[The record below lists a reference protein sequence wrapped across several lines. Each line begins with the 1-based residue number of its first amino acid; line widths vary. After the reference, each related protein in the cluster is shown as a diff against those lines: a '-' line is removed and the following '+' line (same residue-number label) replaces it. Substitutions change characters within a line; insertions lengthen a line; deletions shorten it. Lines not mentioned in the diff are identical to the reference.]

1 MVLLFK
7 MNLIKQKLFNF
18 NFLKLSL
25 RELKGSFNE
34 FKIVMISIFLGVFI
48 ITAVGS
54 LSKNLKYEI
63 NNKSSELLGGDFELS
78 TTYQKF
84 PSRIKDWLEKNGKTS
99 LVVELRTMLTS
110 NQSNGIKRRLVEL
123 KSVDQNWPLK
133 GFPSIVPNQSISKS
147 LKINNNNNGALI
159 DESLKKQLGIQL
171 GDILQ
176 LGKTK
181 IKINGIIKKE
191 PDRMFSFATF
201 GSRLLISNEALK
213 ASGLVIPGSLVK
225 YKIKFI
231 PNNKNIDL
239 SFLKKFVE
247 DTNISI
253 KSIKNS
259 TNNFNNFIEK
269 TSLFISLVGLITL
282 LISGVGIS
290 NGVKGYLIK
299 KIKNIAIFKALGAQ
313 NITVFKIYFFQIFFI
328 FLISIIPALIAGISV
343 PFLLKNLINKS
354 FLSLFEPSIFW
365 EPIIISFLFGLI
377 VCVLFTIIPISKTYD
392 IKPIQLLRL
401 SAHHSLNNHSKK
413 VSALILILIFALCF
427 LIFNLTNDL
436 KLSFYIFGVIFFSF
450 LILKGMTNL
459 FFISF
464 RKLRFKSGSL
474 LELARKSLT
483 RPDTFAKSI
492 VISFSI
498 GLALLITL
506 NIIEESLDYK
516 ITNTIDK
523 QAPNYFLIDIQPDQI
538 NEIKK
543 MTSDMIGIDSLNA
556 QPMLRGR
563 ITAINNFKVES
574 LKINKNINWVLK
586 KDRAFSWTN
595 KAPKNVKI
603 ISGKWWPHDYKGPLL
618 VSLGD
623 KVAKGLNV
631 KIGDKIKFNILGRN
645 FEAEIYNTREIIWEN
660 MDINFIF
667 ILSKNKI
674 QKAPH
679 SWIATTTTKN
689 KEMNNSLIEKI
700 VSTFSNISSVSVEET
715 YVAIKSILNL
725 LITIVNSIAFVTLL
739 SGVIVLA
746 GILNVS
752 KKDKLYEVAILKI
765 LGASPKKIIIL
776 WLQEYL
782 IIGLMASC
790 ISILVG
796 ISVSLIIVS
805 YIFQIEYYINYNNLI
820 ILSLIVPFLITIL
833 SFIKMLKLI
842 YSKPLKILRYYNN

>member
-1 MVLLFK
+1 MILV
-7 MNLIKQKLFNF
+7 KQKIFDF

-78 TTYQKF
+78 TTYQEF
-84 PSRIKDWLEKNGKTS
+84 PIKIKEWLEKNGKTS
-99 LVVELRTMLTS
+99 LIVELRTMLTS
-110 NQSNGIKRRLVEL
+110 NQSVGLKRRIVEL
-123 KSVDQNWPLK
+123 KAVDQNWPLK
-133 GFPSIVPNQSISKS
+133 GVPIIVPNKSINKS
-147 LKINNNNNGALI
+147 LKMNDNNNGALI
-159 DESLKKQLGIQL
+159 DASLKNQLEIKV
-171 GDILQ
+171 GDVLQ

-181 IKINGIIKKE
+181 IQINGIIKKE

-201 GSRLLISNEALK
+201 GSRLLISNATLK

-239 SFLKKFVE
+239 SFLNKFVQG
-247 DTNISI
+247 TNISI
-253 KSIKNS
+253 KNIKNS
-259 TNNFNNFIEK
+259 TNNFNSFIDK

-313 NITVFKIYFFQIFFI
+313 NSIVFKIYFFQIIFI
-328 FLISIIPALIAGISV
+328 FLISIIPALIAGISI
-343 PFLLKNLINKS
+343 PFLLKTLISDS
-354 FLSLFEPSIFW
+354 FLSTFEPFIFW

-377 VCVLFTIIPISKTYD
+377 VCILFTIIPISKTYE

-401 SAHHSLNNHSKK
+401 SAHHSLNNYSKK
-413 VSALILILIFALCF
+413 ISALLLILIFALCF
-427 LIFNLTNDL
+427 LIFKLTNDI
-436 KLSFYIFGVIFFSF
+436 KLSFYIFGVVLISF

-459 FFISF
+459 FFLFF
-464 RKLRFKSGSL
+464 RKLKFKIGSL
-474 LELARKSLT
+474 LEIARKSLI

-506 NIIEESLDYK
+506 NIIEESLEHK
-516 ITNTIDK
+516 IANTINK
-523 QAPNYFLIDIQPDQI
+523 QAPNYFLIDIQPNQI
-538 NEIKK
+538 NQVKALTAEF
-543 MTSDMIGIDSLNA
+543 IGEDSLNA

-563 ITAINNFKVES
+563 VTAINNLKVEN
-574 LKINKNINWVLK
+574 LKINKDVNWVLK
-586 KDRAFSWTN
+586 RDRAFSWSN
-595 KAPKNVKI
+595 KTPKNVKI
-603 ISGKWWPHDYKGPLL
+603 ISGEWWPNDYTGPLL
-618 VSLGD
+618 LSIGD

-631 KIGDKIKFNILGRN
+631 KIGDKIQFNILGRN
-645 FEAEIYNTREIIWEN
+645 FEAEIFNTREIIWQN

-674 QKAPH
+674 QNAPH
-679 SWIATTTTKN
+679 SWIATTTNTN
-689 KEMNNSLIEKI
+689 KEMNNALIEKI
-700 VSTFSNISSVSVEET
+700 VSNFSNISSVSVEET

-725 LITIVNSIAFVTLL
+725 LITIVNSIAFITLL

-752 KKDKLYEVAILKI
+752 KKDKLYEVAIFKI
-765 LGASPKKIIIL
+765 LGARPKKIIFL
-776 WLQEYL
+776 WLQEFL
-782 IIGLMASC
+782 IIGLMASL
-790 ISILVG
+790 ISILIG
-796 ISVSLIIVS
+796 MSVSFILVT
-805 YIFQIEYYINYNNLI
+805 YIFQIDYYFNYITLI
-820 ILSLIVPFLITIL
+820 TLSLIVPVLITIV

-842 YSKPLKILRYYNN
+842 YSKPLDVLRAYY

>member
-1 MVLLFK
+1 MI
-7 MNLIKQKLFNF
+7 LIKQKIFDF

-54 LSKNLKYEI
+54 LSKNLIYEI

-78 TTYQKF
+78 TTYQEF
-84 PSRIKDWLEKNGKTS
+84 PIKIKKWLEKNGKTS
-99 LVVELRTMLTS
+99 QIVELRTMLTS
-110 NQSNGIKRRLVEL
+110 NQSVGVKRRIVEL
-123 KSVDQNWPLK
+123 KAVDQNWPLI
-133 GFPSIVPNQSISKS
+133 GIPIIVPNKSINKS
-147 LKINNNNNGALI
+147 LKMNNNNNGALI
-159 DESLKKQLGIQL
+159 DASLKKQLEIQV
-171 GDILQ
+171 GDVLQ

-181 IKINGIIKKE
+181 IQISGIIKKE

-201 GSRLLISNEALK
+201 GSRLLISNATLK

-231 PNNKNIDL
+231 PYNKNIDL
-239 SFLKKFVE
+239 SFLKKFVSG
-247 DTNISI
+247 TNISI
-253 KSIKNS
+253 KNIKNS
-259 TNNFNNFIEK
+259 TTNFNSFIEK

-299 KIKNIAIFKALGAQ
+299 KIKNIAIFKTLGAQ
-313 NITVFKIYFFQIFFI
+313 NSTVFKIYFFQIIFI
-328 FLISIIPALIAGISV
+328 FLISIIPALIAGISI
-343 PFLLKNLINKS
+343 PFLLKTIISDS
-354 FLSLFEPSIFW
+354 FLSSFEPFIFL

-377 VCVLFTIIPISKTYD
+377 VCILFTIIPIAKTYE

-401 SAHHSLNNHSKK
+401 SAHHSLNNYSKK
-413 VSALILILIFALCF
+413 ISALILILIFALCF
-427 LIFNLTNDL
+427 LIFKLTIDL
-436 KLSFYIFGVIFFSF
+436 KLSVYIFGVVLISF

-459 FFISF
+459 LFLSF
-464 RKLRFKSGSL
+464 RKLKFRIGSL
-474 LELARKSLT
+474 LEIARKSLI

-516 ITNTIDK
+516 ISNTINK
-523 QAPNYFLIDIQPDQI
+523 QAPNYFLIDIQPNQI
-538 NEIKK
+538 NQVKA
-543 MTSDMIGIDSLNA
+543 MTSKFIGEDSLNA

-563 ITAINNFKVES
+563 VTSINNIKVEN
-574 LKINKNINWVLK
+574 LKINKDVNWVLK
-586 KDRAFSWTN
+586 RDRAFSWSN
-595 KAPKNVKI
+595 KTPKNVKI
-603 ISGKWWPHDYKGPLL
+603 ISGKWWPQDYTGPLL
-618 VSLGD
+618 LSIGD

-631 KIGDKIKFNILGRN
+631 KIGDKIEFNILGRN
-645 FEAEIYNTREIIWEN
+645 FEAEIFNTREIIWQN

-674 QKAPH
+674 QNAPH
-679 SWIATTTTKN
+679 SWIATTTTAN
-689 KEMNNSLIEKI
+689 KEMNNTLIEKI
-700 VSTFSNISSVSVEET
+700 VSNFSNISSVSVEET

-725 LITIVNSIAFVTLL
+725 LITIVNSIALVTLL

-752 KKDKLYEVAILKI
+752 KKDKLYEVAIFKI
-765 LGASPKKIIIL
+765 LGASPKKIIFL
-776 WLQEYL
+776 WLQEFL
-782 IIGLMASC
+782 IIGLMASL
-790 ISILVG
+790 ISILIG
-796 ISVSLIIVS
+796 MSVSFILVT
-805 YIFQIEYYINYNNLI
+805 YIFQIDYYFNYITLMT
-820 ILSLIVPFLITIL
+820 LSLIVPFLITIV
-833 SFIKMLKLI
+833 SFLKMLKLI
-842 YSKPLKILRYYNN
+842 YSKPLDVLRAYY

>member
-1 MVLLFK
+1 MILV
-7 MNLIKQKLFNF
+7 KQKIFDF

-54 LSKNLKYEI
+54 LSKNLKHEI

-78 TTYQKF
+78 TTYQEF
-84 PSRIKDWLEKNGKTS
+84 PIKIKEWLEKNGKTS
-99 LVVELRTMLTS
+99 LIVELRTMLTS
-110 NQSNGIKRRLVEL
+110 NQSVGLKRRIVEL
-123 KSVDQNWPLK
+123 KAVDQNWPLK
-133 GFPSIVPNQSISKS
+133 GVPIIVPNKSINKS
-147 LKINNNNNGALI
+147 LKMNDNNNGALI
-159 DESLKKQLGIQL
+159 DASLKNQLEIKV
-171 GDILQ
+171 GDVLQ

-181 IKINGIIKKE
+181 IQINGIIKKE

-201 GSRLLISNEALK
+201 GSRLLISNATLK

-239 SFLKKFVE
+239 SFLNKFVQG
-247 DTNISI
+247 TNISI
-253 KSIKNS
+253 KNIKNS
-259 TNNFNNFIEK
+259 TNNFNSFIEK

-313 NITVFKIYFFQIFFI
+313 NSIVFKIYFFQIIFI
-328 FLISIIPALIAGISV
+328 FLISIIPALIAGISI
-343 PFLLKNLINKS
+343 PFLLKTLISDS
-354 FLSLFEPSIFW
+354 FLSTFEPFIFW

-377 VCVLFTIIPISKTYD
+377 VCILFTIIPISKTYE

-401 SAHHSLNNHSKK
+401 SAHHSLNNYSKK
-413 VSALILILIFALCF
+413 ISALLLILIFALCF
-427 LIFNLTNDL
+427 LIFKLTNDI
-436 KLSFYIFGVIFFSF
+436 KLSVYIFGVVLISF

-459 FFISF
+459 FFLSF
-464 RKLRFKSGSL
+464 RKLKFKIGSL
-474 LELARKSLT
+474 LEIARKSLI

-506 NIIEESLDYK
+506 NIIEESLEHK
-516 ITNTIDK
+516 IANTINK
-523 QAPNYFLIDIQPDQI
+523 QAPNYFLIDIQPNQI
-538 NEIKK
+538 NQVKALTAEF
-543 MTSDMIGIDSLNA
+543 IGEDSLNA

-563 ITAINNFKVES
+563 VTAINNIKVEN
-574 LKINKNINWVLK
+574 LKINKDVNWVLK
-586 KDRAFSWTN
+586 RDRAFSWSN
-595 KAPKNVKI
+595 KTPKNVKI
-603 ISGKWWPHDYKGPLL
+603 ISGEWWPNDYTGPLL
-618 VSLGD
+618 LSIGD

-631 KIGDKIKFNILGRN
+631 KIGDKIQFNILGRN
-645 FEAEIYNTREIIWEN
+645 FEAEIFNTREIIWQN

-674 QKAPH
+674 QNAPH
-679 SWIATTTTKN
+679 SWIATTTNTN
-689 KEMNNSLIEKI
+689 KEMNNALIEKI
-700 VSTFSNISSVSVEET
+700 VSNFSNISSVSVEET

-725 LITIVNSIAFVTLL
+725 LITIVNSIAFITLL

-752 KKDKLYEVAILKI
+752 KKDKLYEVAIFKI
-765 LGASPKKIIIL
+765 LGARPKKIIFL
-776 WLQEYL
+776 WLQEFL
-782 IIGLMASC
+782 IIGLMASL
-790 ISILVG
+790 ISILIG
-796 ISVSLIIVS
+796 MSVSFILVT
-805 YIFQIEYYINYNNLI
+805 YIFQIDYYFNYITLI
-820 ILSLIVPFLITIL
+820 TLSLIVPFLITIV

-842 YSKPLKILRYYNN
+842 YSKPLDVLRAYY

>member
-1 MVLLFK
+1 MILV
-7 MNLIKQKLFNF
+7 KQKIFDF

-54 LSKNLKYEI
+54 LSKNLKHEI

-78 TTYQKF
+78 TTYQEF
-84 PSRIKDWLEKNGKTS
+84 PIKIKEWLEKNGKTS
-99 LVVELRTMLTS
+99 LIIELRTMLTS
-110 NQSNGIKRRLVEL
+110 NQSVGLKRRIVEL
-123 KSVDQNWPLK
+123 KAVDQNWPLK
-133 GFPSIVPNQSISKS
+133 GVPIIVPNKSINKS
-147 LKINNNNNGALI
+147 LKMNDNNNGALI
-159 DESLKKQLGIQL
+159 DASLKNQLEIKV
-171 GDILQ
+171 GDVLQ

-181 IKINGIIKKE
+181 IQINGIIKKE

-201 GSRLLISNEALK
+201 GSRLLISNATLK

-239 SFLKKFVE
+239 SFLNKFVQG
-247 DTNISI
+247 TNISI
-253 KSIKNS
+253 KNIKNS
-259 TNNFNNFIEK
+259 TNNFNSFIEK

-313 NITVFKIYFFQIFFI
+313 NSIVFKIYFFQIIFI
-328 FLISIIPALIAGISV
+328 FLISIIPALIAGISI
-343 PFLLKNLINKS
+343 PFLLKTLISDS
-354 FLSLFEPSIFW
+354 FLSTFEPFIFL

-377 VCVLFTIIPISKTYD
+377 VCILFTIIPISKTYE

-401 SAHHSLNNHSKK
+401 SAHHSLNNYSKK
-413 VSALILILIFALCF
+413 ISALLLILIFALCF
-427 LIFNLTNDL
+427 LIFKLTNDL
-436 KLSFYIFGVIFFSF
+436 KLSVYIFGVVLISF

-459 FFISF
+459 FFLSF
-464 RKLRFKSGSL
+464 RKLKFKIGSL
-474 LELARKSLT
+474 LEIARKSLI

-506 NIIEESLDYK
+506 NIIEESLEHK
-516 ITNTIDK
+516 IANTINK
-523 QAPNYFLIDIQPDQI
+523 QAPNYFLIDIQPNQI
-538 NEIKK
+538 NQVKALTAEF
-543 MTSDMIGIDSLNA
+543 IGEDSLNA

-563 ITAINNFKVES
+563 VTAINNLKVEN
-574 LKINKNINWVLK
+574 LKINKDVNWVLK
-586 KDRAFSWTN
+586 RDRAFSWSN
-595 KAPKNVKI
+595 KTPKNVKI
-603 ISGKWWPHDYKGPLL
+603 ISGEWWPNDYTGPLL
-618 VSLGD
+618 LSIGD

-631 KIGDKIKFNILGRN
+631 KIGDKIQFNILGRN
-645 FEAEIYNTREIIWEN
+645 FEAEIFNTREIIWQN

-674 QKAPH
+674 QNAPH
-679 SWIATTTTKN
+679 SWIATTTNTN
-689 KEMNNSLIEKI
+689 KEMNNALIEKI
-700 VSTFSNISSVSVEET
+700 VSNFSNISSVSVEET

-725 LITIVNSIAFVTLL
+725 LITIVNSIAFITLL

-752 KKDKLYEVAILKI
+752 KKDKLYEVAIFKI
-765 LGASPKKIIIL
+765 LGARPKKIIFL
-776 WLQEYL
+776 WLQEFL
-782 IIGLMASC
+782 IIGLMASL
-790 ISILVG
+790 ISILIG
-796 ISVSLIIVS
+796 MSVSFILVT
-805 YIFQIEYYINYNNLI
+805 YIFQIDYYFNYITLI
-820 ILSLIVPFLITIL
+820 TLSLIVPFLITIV

-842 YSKPLKILRYYNN
+842 YSKPLDVLRAYY

>member
-1 MVLLFK
+1 MILV
-7 MNLIKQKLFNF
+7 KQKIFDF

-78 TTYQKF
+78 TTYQEF
-84 PSRIKDWLEKNGKTS
+84 PIKIKEWLEKNGKTS
-99 LVVELRTMLTS
+99 LIIELRTMLTS
-110 NQSNGIKRRLVEL
+110 NQSVGLKRRIVEL
-123 KSVDQNWPLK
+123 KAVDQNWPLK
-133 GFPSIVPNQSISKS
+133 GVPIIVPNKSINKS
-147 LKINNNNNGALI
+147 LKMNDNNNGALI
-159 DESLKKQLGIQL
+159 DASLKNQLEIKV
-171 GDILQ
+171 GDVLQ

-181 IKINGIIKKE
+181 IQINGIIKKE

-201 GSRLLISNEALK
+201 GSRLLISNATLK

-239 SFLKKFVE
+239 SFLNKFVQG
-247 DTNISI
+247 TNISI
-253 KSIKNS
+253 KNIKNS
-259 TNNFNNFIEK
+259 TNNFNSFIEK

-313 NITVFKIYFFQIFFI
+313 NSIVFKIYFFQIIFI
-328 FLISIIPALIAGISV
+328 FLISIIPALIAGISI
-343 PFLLKNLINKS
+343 PFLLKTLISDS
-354 FLSLFEPSIFW
+354 FLSTFEPFIFL

-377 VCVLFTIIPISKTYD
+377 VCILFTIIPISKTYE

-401 SAHHSLNNHSKK
+401 SAHHSLNNYSKK
-413 VSALILILIFALCF
+413 ISALLLILIFALCF
-427 LIFNLTNDL
+427 LIFKLTNDI
-436 KLSFYIFGVIFFSF
+436 KLSVYIFGVVLISF

-459 FFISF
+459 FFLSF
-464 RKLRFKSGSL
+464 RKLKFKIGSL
-474 LELARKSLT
+474 LEIARKSLI

-506 NIIEESLDYK
+506 NIIEESLEHK
-516 ITNTIDK
+516 IANTINK
-523 QAPNYFLIDIQPDQI
+523 QAPNYFLIDIQPNQI
-538 NEIKK
+538 NQVKALTAEF
-543 MTSDMIGIDSLNA
+543 IGEDSLNA

-563 ITAINNFKVES
+563 VTAINNIKVEN
-574 LKINKNINWVLK
+574 LKINKDVNWVLK
-586 KDRAFSWTN
+586 RDRAFSWSN
-595 KAPKNVKI
+595 KTPKNVKI
-603 ISGKWWPHDYKGPLL
+603 ISGEWWPNDYTGPLL
-618 VSLGD
+618 LSIGD

-631 KIGDKIKFNILGRN
+631 KIGDKIQFNILGRN
-645 FEAEIYNTREIIWEN
+645 FEAEIFNTREIIWQN

-674 QKAPH
+674 QNAPH
-679 SWIATTTTKN
+679 SWIATTTNTN
-689 KEMNNSLIEKI
+689 KEMNNALIEKI
-700 VSTFSNISSVSVEET
+700 VSNFSNISSVSVEET

-725 LITIVNSIAFVTLL
+725 LITIVNSIAFITLL

-752 KKDKLYEVAILKI
+752 KKDKLYEVAIFKI
-765 LGASPKKIIIL
+765 LGARPKKIIFL
-776 WLQEYL
+776 WLQEFL
-782 IIGLMASC
+782 IIGLMASL
-790 ISILVG
+790 ISILIG
-796 ISVSLIIVS
+796 MSVSFILVT
-805 YIFQIEYYINYNNLI
+805 YIFQIDYYFNYITLI
-820 ILSLIVPFLITIL
+820 TLSLIVPFLITIV

-842 YSKPLKILRYYNN
+842 YSKPLDVLRAYY

>member
-1 MVLLFK
+1 MILV
-7 MNLIKQKLFNF
+7 KQKIFDF

-54 LSKNLKYEI
+54 LSKNLKHEI

-78 TTYQKF
+78 TTYQEF
-84 PSRIKDWLEKNGKTS
+84 PIKIKEWLEKNGKTS
-99 LVVELRTMLTS
+99 LIIELRTMLTS
-110 NQSNGIKRRLVEL
+110 NQSVGLKRRIVEL
-123 KSVDQNWPLK
+123 KAVDQNWPLK
-133 GFPSIVPNQSISKS
+133 GVPIIVPNKSINKS
-147 LKINNNNNGALI
+147 LKMNDNNNGALI
-159 DESLKKQLGIQL
+159 DASLQKQLEIKV
-171 GDILQ
+171 GDVLQ

-181 IKINGIIKKE
+181 IQINGIIKKE

-201 GSRLLISNEALK
+201 GSRLLISNATLK

-239 SFLKKFVE
+239 SFLNKFVQG
-247 DTNISI
+247 TNISI
-253 KSIKNS
+253 KNIKNS
-259 TNNFNNFIEK
+259 TNNFNSFIDK

-313 NITVFKIYFFQIFFI
+313 NSIVFKIYFFQIIFI
-328 FLISIIPALIAGISV
+328 FLISIIPALIAGISI
-343 PFLLKNLINKS
+343 PFLLKTLISDS
-354 FLSLFEPSIFW
+354 FLSTFEPFIFW

-377 VCVLFTIIPISKTYD
+377 VCILFTIIPISKTYE

-401 SAHHSLNNHSKK
+401 SAHHSLNNYSKK
-413 VSALILILIFALCF
+413 ISALLLILIFALCF
-427 LIFNLTNDL
+427 LIFKLTNDL
-436 KLSFYIFGVIFFSF
+436 KLSVYIFGVVLISF

-459 FFISF
+459 FFLSF
-464 RKLRFKSGSL
+464 RKLKFKIGSL
-474 LELARKSLT
+474 LEIARKSLI

-506 NIIEESLDYK
+506 NIIEESLENK
-516 ITNTIDK
+516 IANTINK
-523 QAPNYFLIDIQPDQI
+523 QAPNYFLIDIQPNQI
-538 NEIKK
+538 NQVKALTAEF
-543 MTSDMIGIDSLNA
+543 IGKDSLNA

-563 ITAINNFKVES
+563 VTAINNLKVEN
-574 LKINKNINWVLK
+574 LKINKDVNWVLK
-586 KDRAFSWTN
+586 RDRAFSWSN
-595 KAPKNVKI
+595 KIPKNVKI
-603 ISGKWWPHDYKGPLL
+603 ISGEWWPNDYTGPLL
-618 VSLGD
+618 LSIGD

-631 KIGDKIKFNILGRN
+631 KIGDKIQFNILGRN
-645 FEAEIYNTREIIWEN
+645 FEAEIFNTREIIWQN

-674 QKAPH
+674 QNAPH
-679 SWIATTTTKN
+679 SWIATTTNTN
-689 KEMNNSLIEKI
+689 KEMNNALIEKI
-700 VSTFSNISSVSVEET
+700 VSNFSNISAVSVEET

-725 LITIVNSIAFVTLL
+725 LITIVNSIAFITLL

-752 KKDKLYEVAILKI
+752 KKDKLYEVAIFKI
-765 LGASPKKIIIL
+765 LGARPKKIIFL
-776 WLQEYL
+776 WLQEFL
-782 IIGLMASC
+782 IIGLMASL
-790 ISILVG
+790 ISILIG
-796 ISVSLIIVS
+796 MSVSFILVT
-805 YIFQIEYYINYNNLI
+805 YIFQIDYYFNYITLI
-820 ILSLIVPFLITIL
+820 TLSLIVPFLITIV

-842 YSKPLKILRYYNN
+842 YSKPLDVLRAYY

>member
-1 MVLLFK
+1 
-7 MNLIKQKLFNF
+7 MNLIKQNLFNF
-18 NFLKLSL
+18 NFLKFSL

-54 LSKNLKYEI
+54 LSKNLKHEI

-78 TTYQKF
+78 TIYQEF
-84 PSRIKDWLEKNGKTS
+84 PVKIKDWLKKNGKTS
-99 LVVELRTMLTS
+99 LVIELRTMLTS
-110 NQSNGIKRRLVEL
+110 NQSNGVKRRLVEL
-123 KSVDQNWPLK
+123 KAVDQNWPLK
-133 GFPSIVPNQSISKS
+133 GVPIIIPYKSINKS
-147 LKINNNNNGALI
+147 LIINNHHHGALI
-159 DESLKKQLGIQL
+159 DESLKKQLEIQVE
-171 GDILQ
+171 DVLQ

-181 IKINGIIKKE
+181 IQISGIIKKE

-231 PNNKNIDL
+231 PNNKNVDL
-239 SFLKKFVE
+239 FFLKKFVQG
-247 DTNISI
+247 TNISI
-253 KSIKNS
+253 KNIKNS

-313 NITVFKIYFFQIFFI
+313 NLTVFKIYFFQIIFI
-328 FLISIIPALIAGISV
+328 FIISIVPALIAGTSI
-343 PFLLKNLINKS
+343 PFLLKTLISKS
-354 FLSLFEPSIFW
+354 FLSSFEPSIFL
-365 EPIIISFLFGLI
+365 EPIMISFLFGLI
-377 VCVLFTIIPISKTYD
+377 VCVLFTIIPISKTYE

-401 SAHHSLNNHSKK
+401 SAHHSLNNYSKK

-427 LIFNLTNDL
+427 LIFKLTNDL
-436 KLSFYIFGVIFFSF
+436 KLSVYIFGIILISF
-450 LILKGMTNL
+450 LILKGMTNV
-459 FFISF
+459 FFLSF
-464 RKLRFKSGSL
+464 RKLRFKIGSV
-474 LELARKSLT
+474 LEIARKSLT

-498 GLALLITL
+498 GLTLLITL

-523 QAPNYFLIDIQPDQI
+523 QAPNHFLIDIQPNQI
-538 NEIKK
+538 NEIKA
-543 MTSDMIGIDSLNA
+543 MTSEFIGIDSLNA

-563 ITAINNFKVES
+563 VTAINNLKVEN
-574 LKINKNINWVLK
+574 LEVNKDVNWVLK
-586 KDRAFSWTN
+586 RDRAFSWSN
-595 KAPKNVKI
+595 KAPKNVKM
-603 ISGKWWPHDYKGPLL
+603 ISGEWWAHDYKGPLL
-618 VSLGD
+618 LSIGD

-631 KIGDKIKFNILGRN
+631 KIGDKIQFNILGKN
-645 FEAEIYNTREIIWEN
+645 FEAEIFNTREIIWQN

-674 QKAPH
+674 QNAPH
-679 SWIATTTTKN
+679 SWIATTTNTN
-689 KEMNNSLIEKI
+689 KEMNNALIEKI
-700 VSTFSNISSVSVEET
+700 VSNFSNISSVSVEET

-725 LITIVNSIAFVTLL
+725 LITIINSIAFVTLL

-752 KKDKLYEVAILKI
+752 KKDKVYEVAILKI
-765 LGASPKKIIIL
+765 LGASPKKIMFL

-782 IIGLMASC
+782 IIGLMSSF
-790 ISILVG
+790 ISILIG
-796 ISVSLIIVS
+796 ISVSFILVT
-805 YIFQIEYYINYNNLI
+805 YIFEIDYYFNYINLI
-820 ILSLIVPFLITIL
+820 TLSLIVPFLIIIV
-833 SFIKMLKLI
+833 SFINMLKLI
-842 YSKPLKILRYYNN
+842 YSKPLDVLREHY

>member
-1 MVLLFK
+1 MILV
-7 MNLIKQKLFNF
+7 KQKIFDF

-54 LSKNLKYEI
+54 LSKNLKHEI

-78 TTYQKF
+78 TTYQEF
-84 PSRIKDWLEKNGKTS
+84 PIKIKEWLEKNGKTS
-99 LVVELRTMLTS
+99 LIVELRTMLTS
-110 NQSNGIKRRLVEL
+110 NQSVGLKRRIVEL
-123 KSVDQNWPLK
+123 KAVDQNWPLK
-133 GFPSIVPNQSISKS
+133 GVPIIVPNKSINKS
-147 LKINNNNNGALI
+147 LKMNNNNNNGALI
-159 DESLKKQLGIQL
+159 DASLQKQLEIKV
-171 GDILQ
+171 GDVLQ

-181 IKINGIIKKE
+181 IQINGIIKKE

-201 GSRLLISNEALK
+201 GSRLLISNATLK

-239 SFLKKFVE
+239 SFLNKFVQG
-247 DTNISI
+247 TNISI
-253 KSIKNS
+253 KNIKNS
-259 TNNFNNFIEK
+259 TNNFNSFIDK

-313 NITVFKIYFFQIFFI
+313 NSIVFKIYFFQIIFI
-328 FLISIIPALIAGISV
+328 FLISIIPALIAGISI
-343 PFLLKNLINKS
+343 PFLLKTLISDS
-354 FLSLFEPSIFW
+354 FLSTFEPFIFW

-377 VCVLFTIIPISKTYD
+377 VSILFTIIPISKTYE

-401 SAHHSLNNHSKK
+401 SAHHSLNNYSKK
-413 VSALILILIFALCF
+413 ISALLLILIFALCF
-427 LIFNLTNDL
+427 LIFKLTNDI
-436 KLSFYIFGVIFFSF
+436 KLSVYIFGVVLISF

-459 FFISF
+459 FFLSF
-464 RKLRFKSGSL
+464 RKLKFKIGSL
-474 LELARKSLT
+474 LEIARKSLI

-506 NIIEESLDYK
+506 NIIEESLEHK
-516 ITNTIDK
+516 IANTINK
-523 QAPNYFLIDIQPDQI
+523 QAPNYFLIDIQPNQI
-538 NEIKK
+538 NQVKALTAEF
-543 MTSDMIGIDSLNA
+543 IGEDSLNA

-563 ITAINNFKVES
+563 VTAINNIKVEN
-574 LKINKNINWVLK
+574 LKINKDVNWVLK
-586 KDRAFSWTN
+586 RDRAFSWSN
-595 KAPKNVKI
+595 KTPKNVKI
-603 ISGKWWPHDYKGPLL
+603 ISGEWWPNDYTGPLL
-618 VSLGD
+618 LSIGD

-631 KIGDKIKFNILGRN
+631 KIGDKIQFNILGRN
-645 FEAEIYNTREIIWEN
+645 FEAEIFNTREIIWQN

-674 QKAPH
+674 QNAPH
-679 SWIATTTTKN
+679 SWIATTTNTN
-689 KEMNNSLIEKI
+689 KEMNNALIEKI
-700 VSTFSNISSVSVEET
+700 VSNFSNISSVSVEET

-725 LITIVNSIAFVTLL
+725 LITIVNSIAFITLL

-752 KKDKLYEVAILKI
+752 KKDKLYEVAIFKI
-765 LGASPKKIIIL
+765 LGARPKKIIFL
-776 WLQEYL
+776 WLQEFL
-782 IIGLMASC
+782 IIGLMASL
-790 ISILVG
+790 ISILIG
-796 ISVSLIIVS
+796 MTVSFILVT
-805 YIFQIEYYINYNNLI
+805 YVFQIDYYFNYITLI
-820 ILSLIVPFLITIL
+820 TLSLIVPFLITIV
-833 SFIKMLKLI
+833 SFLKMLKLI
-842 YSKPLKILRYYNN
+842 YSKPLDVLRAYY

>member
-1 MVLLFK
+1 MILV
-7 MNLIKQKLFNF
+7 KQKIFDF

-54 LSKNLKYEI
+54 LSKNLKHEI

-78 TTYQKF
+78 TTYQEF
-84 PSRIKDWLEKNGKTS
+84 PIKIKEWLEKNGKTS
-99 LVVELRTMLTS
+99 LIIELRTMLTS
-110 NQSNGIKRRLVEL
+110 NQSVGLKRRIVEL
-123 KSVDQNWPLK
+123 KAVDQNWPLK
-133 GFPSIVPNQSISKS
+133 GVPIIVPNKSINKS
-147 LKINNNNNGALI
+147 LKMNDNNYGALI
-159 DESLKKQLGIQL
+159 DASLKNQLEIKV
-171 GDILQ
+171 GDVLQ

-181 IKINGIIKKE
+181 IQINGIIKKE

-201 GSRLLISNEALK
+201 GSRLLISNATLK

-239 SFLKKFVE
+239 SFLNKFVQG
-247 DTNISI
+247 TNISI
-253 KSIKNS
+253 KNIKNS
-259 TNNFNNFIEK
+259 TNNFNSFIDK

-313 NITVFKIYFFQIFFI
+313 NSIVFKIYFFQIIFI
-328 FLISIIPALIAGISV
+328 FLISIIPALIAGISI
-343 PFLLKNLINKS
+343 PFLLKTLISDS
-354 FLSLFEPSIFW
+354 FLSTFEPFIFW

-377 VCVLFTIIPISKTYD
+377 VCILFTIIPISKTYE

-401 SAHHSLNNHSKK
+401 SAHHSLNNYSKK
-413 VSALILILIFALCF
+413 ISALLLILIFALCF
-427 LIFNLTNDL
+427 LIFKLTNDI
-436 KLSFYIFGVIFFSF
+436 KLSVYIFGVVLISF

-459 FFISF
+459 FFLSF
-464 RKLRFKSGSL
+464 RKLKFKIGSL
-474 LELARKSLT
+474 LEIARKSLI

-506 NIIEESLDYK
+506 NIIEESLEHK
-516 ITNTIDK
+516 IANTINK
-523 QAPNYFLIDIQPDQI
+523 QAPNYFLIDIQPNQI
-538 NEIKK
+538 NQVKALTAEF
-543 MTSDMIGIDSLNA
+543 IGEDSLNA

-563 ITAINNFKVES
+563 VTAINNIKVEN
-574 LKINKNINWVLK
+574 LKINKDVNWVLK
-586 KDRAFSWTN
+586 RDRAFSWSN
-595 KAPKNVKI
+595 KIPKNVKI
-603 ISGKWWPHDYKGPLL
+603 ISGEWWPNDYTGPLL
-618 VSLGD
+618 LSIGD

-631 KIGDKIKFNILGRN
+631 KIGDKIQFNILGRN
-645 FEAEIYNTREIIWEN
+645 FEAEIFNTREIIWQN

-674 QKAPH
+674 QNAPH
-679 SWIATTTTKN
+679 SWIATTTNTN
-689 KEMNNSLIEKI
+689 KEMNNALIEKI
-700 VSTFSNISSVSVEET
+700 VSNFSNISSVSVEET

-725 LITIVNSIAFVTLL
+725 LITIVNSIAFITLL

-752 KKDKLYEVAILKI
+752 KKDKLYEVAIFKI
-765 LGASPKKIIIL
+765 LGARPKKIIFL
-776 WLQEYL
+776 WLQEFL
-782 IIGLMASC
+782 IIGLMASL
-790 ISILVG
+790 ISILIG
-796 ISVSLIIVS
+796 MSVSFILVT
-805 YIFQIEYYINYNNLI
+805 YIFQIDYYFNYITLI
-820 ILSLIVPFLITIL
+820 TLSLIVPVLITIV

-842 YSKPLKILRYYNN
+842 YSKPLDVLRAYY

>member
-1 MVLLFK
+1 MILV
-7 MNLIKQKLFNF
+7 KQKIFDF

-78 TTYQKF
+78 TTYQEF
-84 PSRIKDWLEKNGKTS
+84 PIKIKEWLEKNGKTS
-99 LVVELRTMLTS
+99 LIIELRTMLTS
-110 NQSNGIKRRLVEL
+110 NQSVGLKRRIVEL
-123 KSVDQNWPLK
+123 KAVDQNWPLK
-133 GFPSIVPNQSISKS
+133 GVPIIVPNKSINKS
-147 LKINNNNNGALI
+147 LKMNDNNNGALI
-159 DESLKKQLGIQL
+159 DASLKKQLEIKV
-171 GDILQ
+171 GDVLQ

-181 IKINGIIKKE
+181 IQINGIIKKE

-201 GSRLLISNEALK
+201 GSRLLISNATLK

-239 SFLKKFVE
+239 SFLNKFVQG
-247 DTNISI
+247 TNISI
-253 KSIKNS
+253 KNIKNS
-259 TNNFNNFIEK
+259 TNNFNSFIEK

-313 NITVFKIYFFQIFFI
+313 NSIVFKIYFFQIIFI
-328 FLISIIPALIAGISV
+328 FLISIIPALIAGISI
-343 PFLLKNLINKS
+343 PFLLKTLISDS
-354 FLSLFEPSIFW
+354 FLSTFEPFIFW

-377 VCVLFTIIPISKTYD
+377 VSILFTIIPISKTYE

-401 SAHHSLNNHSKK
+401 SAHHSLNNYSKK
-413 VSALILILIFALCF
+413 ISALLLILIFALCF
-427 LIFNLTNDL
+427 LIFKLTNDI
-436 KLSFYIFGVIFFSF
+436 KLSVYIFGVVLISF

-459 FFISF
+459 FFLSF
-464 RKLRFKSGSL
+464 RKLKFKIGSL
-474 LELARKSLT
+474 LEIARKSLI

-506 NIIEESLDYK
+506 NIIEESLENK
-516 ITNTIDK
+516 IANTINK
-523 QAPNYFLIDIQPDQI
+523 QAPNYFLIDIQPNQI
-538 NEIKK
+538 NQVKALTAEF
-543 MTSDMIGIDSLNA
+543 IGEDSLNA

-563 ITAINNFKVES
+563 VTAINNLKVEN
-574 LKINKNINWVLK
+574 LKINKDVNWVLK
-586 KDRAFSWTN
+586 RDRAFSWSN
-595 KAPKNVKI
+595 KTPKNVKI
-603 ISGKWWPHDYKGPLL
+603 ISGEWWPNDYTGPLL
-618 VSLGD
+618 LSIGD

-631 KIGDKIKFNILGRN
+631 KIGDKIQFNILGRN
-645 FEAEIYNTREIIWEN
+645 FEAEIFNTREIIWQN

-674 QKAPH
+674 QNAPH
-679 SWIATTTTKN
+679 SWIATTTNTN
-689 KEMNNSLIEKI
+689 KEMNNALIEKI
-700 VSTFSNISSVSVEET
+700 VSNFSNISSVSVEET

-725 LITIVNSIAFVTLL
+725 LITIVNSIAFITLL

-752 KKDKLYEVAILKI
+752 KKDKLYEVAIFKI
-765 LGASPKKIIIL
+765 LGARPKKIIFL
-776 WLQEYL
+776 WLQEFL
-782 IIGLMASC
+782 IIGLMASL
-790 ISILVG
+790 ISILIG
-796 ISVSLIIVS
+796 MSVSFILVT
-805 YIFQIEYYINYNNLI
+805 YIFQIDYYFNYITLI
-820 ILSLIVPFLITIL
+820 TLSLIVPFLITIV

-842 YSKPLKILRYYNN
+842 YSKPLDVLRAYY

>member
-1 MVLLFK
+1 MILV
-7 MNLIKQKLFNF
+7 KQKIFDF

-54 LSKNLKYEI
+54 LSKNLKHEI

-78 TTYQKF
+78 TTYQEF
-84 PSRIKDWLEKNGKTS
+84 PIKIKEWLEKNGKTS
-99 LVVELRTMLTS
+99 LIIELRTMLTS
-110 NQSNGIKRRLVEL
+110 NQSVGLKRRIVEL
-123 KSVDQNWPLK
+123 KAVDQNWPLK
-133 GFPSIVPNQSISKS
+133 GVPIIVPNKSINKS
-147 LKINNNNNGALI
+147 LKMNDNNNGALI
-159 DESLKKQLGIQL
+159 DASLKNQLEIKV
-171 GDILQ
+171 GDVLQ

-181 IKINGIIKKE
+181 IQINGIIKKE

-201 GSRLLISNEALK
+201 GSRLLISNATLK

-239 SFLKKFVE
+239 SFLNKFVQG
-247 DTNISI
+247 TNISI
-253 KSIKNS
+253 KNIKNS
-259 TNNFNNFIEK
+259 TNNFNSFIEK

-313 NITVFKIYFFQIFFI
+313 NSIVFKIYFFQIIFI
-328 FLISIIPALIAGISV
+328 FLISIIPALIAGISI
-343 PFLLKNLINKS
+343 PFLLKTLISDS
-354 FLSLFEPSIFW
+354 FLSTFEPFIFL

-377 VCVLFTIIPISKTYD
+377 VCILFTIIPISKTYE

-401 SAHHSLNNHSKK
+401 SAHHSLNNYSKK
-413 VSALILILIFALCF
+413 ISALLLILIFALCF
-427 LIFNLTNDL
+427 LIFKLTNDL
-436 KLSFYIFGVIFFSF
+436 KLSVYIFGVVLISF

-459 FFISF
+459 FFLSF
-464 RKLRFKSGSL
+464 RKLKFKIGSL
-474 LELARKSLT
+474 LEIARKSLI

-506 NIIEESLDYK
+506 NIIEESLEHK
-516 ITNTIDK
+516 IANTINK
-523 QAPNYFLIDIQPDQI
+523 QAPNYFLIDIQPNQI
-538 NEIKK
+538 NQVKALTAEF
-543 MTSDMIGIDSLNA
+543 IGEDSLNA

-563 ITAINNFKVES
+563 VTAINNIKVEN
-574 LKINKNINWVLK
+574 LKINKDVNWVLK
-586 KDRAFSWTN
+586 RDRAFSWSN
-595 KAPKNVKI
+595 KTPKNVKI
-603 ISGKWWPHDYKGPLL
+603 ISGEWWPNDYTGPLL
-618 VSLGD
+618 LSIGD

-631 KIGDKIKFNILGRN
+631 KIGDKIQFNILGRN
-645 FEAEIYNTREIIWEN
+645 FEAEIFNTREIIWQN

-674 QKAPH
+674 QNAPH
-679 SWIATTTTKN
+679 SWIATTTNTN
-689 KEMNNSLIEKI
+689 KEMNNALIEKI
-700 VSTFSNISSVSVEET
+700 VSNFSNISSVSVEET

-725 LITIVNSIAFVTLL
+725 LITIVNSIAFITLL

-752 KKDKLYEVAILKI
+752 KKDKLYEVAIFKI
-765 LGASPKKIIIL
+765 LGARPKKIIFL
-776 WLQEYL
+776 WLQEFL
-782 IIGLMASC
+782 IIGLMASL
-790 ISILVG
+790 ISILIG
-796 ISVSLIIVS
+796 MSVSFILVT
-805 YIFQIEYYINYNNLI
+805 YIFQIDYYFNYITLI
-820 ILSLIVPFLITIL
+820 TLSLIVPFLITIV

-842 YSKPLKILRYYNN
+842 YSKPLNVLRAYY

>member
-1 MVLLFK
+1 MILV
-7 MNLIKQKLFNF
+7 KQKIFDF

-54 LSKNLKYEI
+54 LSKNLKHEI

-78 TTYQKF
+78 TTYQEF
-84 PSRIKDWLEKNGKTS
+84 PIKIKEWLEKNGKTS
-99 LVVELRTMLTS
+99 LIVELRTMLTS
-110 NQSNGIKRRLVEL
+110 NQSGGLKRRIVEL
-123 KSVDQNWPLK
+123 KAVDQNWPLK
-133 GFPSIVPNQSISKS
+133 GVPIIVPNKSINKS
-147 LKINNNNNGALI
+147 LKMNDNNNGALI
-159 DESLKKQLGIQL
+159 DASLKKQLEIKV
-171 GDILQ
+171 GDVLQ

-181 IKINGIIKKE
+181 IQINGIIKKE

-201 GSRLLISNEALK
+201 GSRLLISNATLK

-239 SFLKKFVE
+239 SFLNKFVQG
-247 DTNISI
+247 TNISI
-253 KSIKNS
+253 KNIKNS
-259 TNNFNNFIEK
+259 TNNFNSFIDK

-313 NITVFKIYFFQIFFI
+313 NSIVFKIYFFQIIFI
-328 FLISIIPALIAGISV
+328 FLISIIPALIAGISI
-343 PFLLKNLINKS
+343 PFLLKTLISDS
-354 FLSLFEPSIFW
+354 FLSTFEPFIFW

-377 VCVLFTIIPISKTYD
+377 VCILFTIIPISKTYE

-401 SAHHSLNNHSKK
+401 SAHHSLNNYSKK
-413 VSALILILIFALCF
+413 ISALLLILIFALCF
-427 LIFNLTNDL
+427 LIFKLTNDL
-436 KLSFYIFGVIFFSF
+436 KLSVYIFGVVLISF

-459 FFISF
+459 FFLSF
-464 RKLRFKSGSL
+464 RKLKFKIGSL
-474 LELARKSLT
+474 LEMARKSLI

-506 NIIEESLDYK
+506 NIIEESLEHK
-516 ITNTIDK
+516 IANTINK
-523 QAPNYFLIDIQPDQI
+523 QAPNYFLIDIQPNQI
-538 NEIKK
+538 NQVKALTAEF
-543 MTSDMIGIDSLNA
+543 IGEDSLNA

-563 ITAINNFKVES
+563 VTAINNLKVEN
-574 LKINKNINWVLK
+574 LKINKDVNWVLK
-586 KDRAFSWTN
+586 RDRAFSWSN
-595 KAPKNVKI
+595 KTPKNVKI
-603 ISGKWWPHDYKGPLL
+603 ISGKWWPNDYTGPLL
-618 VSLGD
+618 LSIGD

-631 KIGDKIKFNILGRN
+631 KIGDKIQFNILGRN
-645 FEAEIYNTREIIWEN
+645 FEAEIFNTREIIWQN

-674 QKAPH
+674 QNAPH
-679 SWIATTTTKN
+679 SWIATTTNTN
-689 KEMNNSLIEKI
+689 KEMNNALIEKI
-700 VSTFSNISSVSVEET
+700 VSNFSNISAVSVEET

-725 LITIVNSIAFVTLL
+725 LITIVNSIAFITLL

-752 KKDKLYEVAILKI
+752 KKDKLYEVAIFKI
-765 LGASPKKIIIL
+765 LGARPKKIIFL
-776 WLQEYL
+776 WLQEFL
-782 IIGLMASC
+782 IIGLMASL
-790 ISILVG
+790 ISILIG
-796 ISVSLIIVS
+796 MTVSFILVT
-805 YIFQIEYYINYNNLI
+805 YVFQIDYYFNYITLI
-820 ILSLIVPFLITIL
+820 TLSLIVPFLITIV
-833 SFIKMLKLI
+833 SFLKMLKLI
-842 YSKPLKILRYYNN
+842 YSKPLDVLRAYY

>member
-1 MVLLFK
+1 MILV
-7 MNLIKQKLFNF
+7 KQKIFDF

-54 LSKNLKYEI
+54 LSKNLKHEI

-78 TTYQKF
+78 TTYQEF
-84 PSRIKDWLEKNGKTS
+84 PIKIKEWLEKNGKTS
-99 LVVELRTMLTS
+99 LIVELRTMLTS
-110 NQSNGIKRRLVEL
+110 NQSGGLKRRIVEL
-123 KSVDQNWPLK
+123 KAVDQNWPLK
-133 GFPSIVPNQSISKS
+133 GVPIIVPNKSINKS
-147 LKINNNNNGALI
+147 LKMNDNNNGALI
-159 DESLKKQLGIQL
+159 DASLKNQLEIKV
-171 GDILQ
+171 GDVLQ

-181 IKINGIIKKE
+181 IQINGIIKKE

-201 GSRLLISNEALK
+201 GSRLLISNATLK

-239 SFLKKFVE
+239 SFLNKFVQG
-247 DTNISI
+247 TNISI
-253 KSIKNS
+253 KNIKNS
-259 TNNFNNFIEK
+259 TNNFNSFIEK

-313 NITVFKIYFFQIFFI
+313 NSIVFKIYFFQIIFI
-328 FLISIIPALIAGISV
+328 FLISIIPALIAGISI
-343 PFLLKNLINKS
+343 PFLLKTLISDS
-354 FLSLFEPSIFW
+354 FLSTFEPFIFW

-377 VCVLFTIIPISKTYD
+377 VSILFTIIPISKTYE

-401 SAHHSLNNHSKK
+401 SAHHSLNNYSKK
-413 VSALILILIFALCF
+413 ISALLLILIFALCF
-427 LIFNLTNDL
+427 LIFKLTNDL
-436 KLSFYIFGVIFFSF
+436 KLSVYIFGVVLISF

-459 FFISF
+459 FFLSF
-464 RKLRFKSGSL
+464 RKLKFKIGSL
-474 LELARKSLT
+474 LEIARKSLI

-506 NIIEESLDYK
+506 NIIEESLEHK
-516 ITNTIDK
+516 IANTINK
-523 QAPNYFLIDIQPDQI
+523 QAPNYFLIDIQPNQI
-538 NEIKK
+538 NQVKALTAEF
-543 MTSDMIGIDSLNA
+543 IGEDSLNA

-563 ITAINNFKVES
+563 VTAINNLKVEN
-574 LKINKNINWVLK
+574 LKINKDVNWVLK
-586 KDRAFSWTN
+586 RDRAFSWSN
-595 KAPKNVKI
+595 KIPKNVNI
-603 ISGKWWPHDYKGPLL
+603 ISGEWWPNDYTGPLL
-618 VSLGD
+618 LSIGD

-631 KIGDKIKFNILGRN
+631 KIGDKIQFNILGRN
-645 FEAEIYNTREIIWEN
+645 FEAEIFNTREIIWQN

-674 QKAPH
+674 QNAPH
-679 SWIATTTTKN
+679 SWIATTTNTN
-689 KEMNNSLIEKI
+689 KEMNNALIEKI
-700 VSTFSNISSVSVEET
+700 VSNFSNISSVSVEET

-725 LITIVNSIAFVTLL
+725 LITIVNSIAFITLL

-752 KKDKLYEVAILKI
+752 KKDKLYEVAIFKI
-765 LGASPKKIIIL
+765 LGARPKKIIFL
-776 WLQEYL
+776 WLQEFL
-782 IIGLMASC
+782 IIGLMASL
-790 ISILVG
+790 ISILIG
-796 ISVSLIIVS
+796 MSVSFILVT
-805 YIFQIEYYINYNNLI
+805 YIFQIDYYFNYITLVT
-820 ILSLIVPFLITIL
+820 LSLLVPVLITIV

-842 YSKPLKILRYYNN
+842 YSKPLDVLRAYY

>member
-1 MVLLFK
+1 MILV
-7 MNLIKQKLFNF
+7 KQKIFDF

-54 LSKNLKYEI
+54 LSKNLKHEI

-78 TTYQKF
+78 TTYQEF
-84 PSRIKDWLEKNGKTS
+84 PIKIKEWLEKNGKTS
-99 LVVELRTMLTS
+99 LIIELRTMLTS
-110 NQSNGIKRRLVEL
+110 NQSVGLKRRIVEL
-123 KSVDQNWPLK
+123 KAVDQNWPLK
-133 GFPSIVPNQSISKS
+133 GVPIIVPNKSINKS
-147 LKINNNNNGALI
+147 LKMNNNNNNNGALI
-159 DESLKKQLGIQL
+159 DASLKNQLEIKV
-171 GDILQ
+171 GDVLQ

-181 IKINGIIKKE
+181 IQINGIIKKE

-201 GSRLLISNEALK
+201 GSRLLISNATLK

-239 SFLKKFVE
+239 SFLNKFVQG
-247 DTNISI
+247 TNISI
-253 KSIKNS
+253 KNIKNS
-259 TNNFNNFIEK
+259 TNNFNSFIDK

-313 NITVFKIYFFQIFFI
+313 NSIVFKIYFFQIIFI
-328 FLISIIPALIAGISV
+328 FLISIIPALIAGISI
-343 PFLLKNLINKS
+343 PFLLKTLISDS
-354 FLSLFEPSIFW
+354 FLSTFEPFIFL

-377 VCVLFTIIPISKTYD
+377 VCILFTIIPISKTYE

-401 SAHHSLNNHSKK
+401 SAHHSLNNYSKK
-413 VSALILILIFALCF
+413 ISALLLILIFALCF
-427 LIFNLTNDL
+427 LIFKLTNDL
-436 KLSFYIFGVIFFSF
+436 KLSVYIFGVVLISF

-459 FFISF
+459 FFLSF
-464 RKLRFKSGSL
+464 RKLKFKIGSL
-474 LELARKSLT
+474 LEIARKSLI

-506 NIIEESLDYK
+506 NIIEESLEHK
-516 ITNTIDK
+516 IANTINK
-523 QAPNYFLIDIQPDQI
+523 QAPNYFLIDIQPNQI
-538 NEIKK
+538 NQVKALTAEF
-543 MTSDMIGIDSLNA
+543 IGEDSLNA

-563 ITAINNFKVES
+563 VTAINNIKVEN
-574 LKINKNINWVLK
+574 LKINKDVNWVLK
-586 KDRAFSWTN
+586 RDRAFSWSN
-595 KAPKNVKI
+595 KTPKNVKI
-603 ISGKWWPHDYKGPLL
+603 ISGEWWPNDYTGPLL
-618 VSLGD
+618 LSIGD

-631 KIGDKIKFNILGRN
+631 KIGDKIQFNILGRN
-645 FEAEIYNTREIIWEN
+645 FEAEIFNTREIIWQN

-674 QKAPH
+674 QNAPH
-679 SWIATTTTKN
+679 SWIATTTNTN
-689 KEMNNSLIEKI
+689 KEMNNALIEKI
-700 VSTFSNISSVSVEET
+700 VSNFSNISSVSVEET

-725 LITIVNSIAFVTLL
+725 LITIVNSIAFITLL

-752 KKDKLYEVAILKI
+752 KKDKLYEVAIFKI
-765 LGASPKKIIIL
+765 LGARPKKIIFL
-776 WLQEYL
+776 WLQEFL
-782 IIGLMASC
+782 IIGLMASL
-790 ISILVG
+790 ISILIG
-796 ISVSLIIVS
+796 MSVSFILVT
-805 YIFQIEYYINYNNLI
+805 YIFQIDYYFNYITLI
-820 ILSLIVPFLITIL
+820 TLSLIVPFLITIV

-842 YSKPLKILRYYNN
+842 YSKPLDVLRAYY

>member
-1 MVLLFK
+1 MILV
-7 MNLIKQKLFNF
+7 KQKIFDF

-54 LSKNLKYEI
+54 LSKNLKHEI

-78 TTYQKF
+78 TTYQEF
-84 PSRIKDWLEKNGKTS
+84 PIKIKEWLEKNGKTS
-99 LVVELRTMLTS
+99 LIVELRTMLTS
-110 NQSNGIKRRLVEL
+110 NQSVGLKRRIVEL
-123 KSVDQNWPLK
+123 KAVDQNWPLK
-133 GFPSIVPNQSISKS
+133 GVPIIVPNKSINKS
-147 LKINNNNNGALI
+147 LKMNNNNNNNGALI
-159 DESLKKQLGIQL
+159 DASLQKQLEIKV
-171 GDILQ
+171 GDVLQ

-181 IKINGIIKKE
+181 IQINGIIKKE

-201 GSRLLISNEALK
+201 GSRLLISNATLK

-239 SFLKKFVE
+239 SFLNKFVQG
-247 DTNISI
+247 TNISI
-253 KSIKNS
+253 KNIKNS
-259 TNNFNNFIEK
+259 TNNFNSFIDK

-313 NITVFKIYFFQIFFI
+313 NSIVFKIYFFQIIFI
-328 FLISIIPALIAGISV
+328 FLISIIPALIAGISI
-343 PFLLKNLINKS
+343 PFLLKTLISDS
-354 FLSLFEPSIFW
+354 FLSTFEPFIFW

-377 VCVLFTIIPISKTYD
+377 VCILFTIIPISKTYE

-401 SAHHSLNNHSKK
+401 SAHHSLNNYSKK
-413 VSALILILIFALCF
+413 ISALLLILIFALCF
-427 LIFNLTNDL
+427 LIFKLTNDI
-436 KLSFYIFGVIFFSF
+436 KLSFYIFGVVLISF

-459 FFISF
+459 FFLFF
-464 RKLRFKSGSL
+464 RKLKFKIGSL
-474 LELARKSLT
+474 LEIARKSLI

-506 NIIEESLDYK
+506 NIIEESLEHK
-516 ITNTIDK
+516 IANTINK
-523 QAPNYFLIDIQPDQI
+523 QAPNYFLIDIQPNQI
-538 NEIKK
+538 NQVKALTAEF
-543 MTSDMIGIDSLNA
+543 IGEDSLNA

-563 ITAINNFKVES
+563 VTAINNLKVEN
-574 LKINKNINWVLK
+574 LKINKDVNWVLK
-586 KDRAFSWTN
+586 RDRAFSWSN
-595 KAPKNVKI
+595 KTPKNVKI
-603 ISGKWWPHDYKGPLL
+603 ISGEWWPNDYTGPLL
-618 VSLGD
+618 LSIGD

-631 KIGDKIKFNILGRN
+631 KIGDKIQFNILGRN
-645 FEAEIYNTREIIWEN
+645 FEAEIFNTREIIWQN

-674 QKAPH
+674 QNAPH
-679 SWIATTTTKN
+679 SWIATTTNTN
-689 KEMNNSLIEKI
+689 KEMNNALIEKI
-700 VSTFSNISSVSVEET
+700 VSNFSNISSVSVEET

-725 LITIVNSIAFVTLL
+725 LITIVNSIAFITLL

-752 KKDKLYEVAILKI
+752 KKDKLYEVAIFKI
-765 LGASPKKIIIL
+765 LGARPKKIIFL
-776 WLQEYL
+776 WLQEFL
-782 IIGLMASC
+782 IIGLMASL
-790 ISILVG
+790 ISILIG
-796 ISVSLIIVS
+796 MSVSFILVT
-805 YIFQIEYYINYNNLI
+805 YIFQIDYYFNYITLI
-820 ILSLIVPFLITIL
+820 TLSLIVPVLITIV

-842 YSKPLKILRYYNN
+842 YSKPLDVLRAYY

>member
-1 MVLLFK
+1 MILV
-7 MNLIKQKLFNF
+7 KQKIFDF

-54 LSKNLKYEI
+54 LSKNLKHEI

-78 TTYQKF
+78 TTYQEF
-84 PSRIKDWLEKNGKTS
+84 PIKIKEWLEKNGKTS
-99 LVVELRTMLTS
+99 LIVELRTMLTS
-110 NQSNGIKRRLVEL
+110 NQSGGLKRRIVEL
-123 KSVDQNWPLK
+123 KAVDQNWPLK
-133 GFPSIVPNQSISKS
+133 GVPIIVPNKSINKS
-147 LKINNNNNGALI
+147 LKMNDNNNKNGALI
-159 DESLKKQLGIQL
+159 DASLQKQLEIKV
-171 GDILQ
+171 GDVLQ

-181 IKINGIIKKE
+181 IQINGIIKKE

-201 GSRLLISNEALK
+201 GSRLLISNATLK

-239 SFLKKFVE
+239 SFLNKFVQG
-247 DTNISI
+247 TNISI
-253 KSIKNS
+253 KNIKNS
-259 TNNFNNFIEK
+259 TNNFNSFIDK

-313 NITVFKIYFFQIFFI
+313 NSIVFKIYFFQIIFI
-328 FLISIIPALIAGISV
+328 FLISIIPALIAGISI
-343 PFLLKNLINKS
+343 PFLLKTLISDS
-354 FLSLFEPSIFW
+354 FLSTFEPFIFW

-377 VCVLFTIIPISKTYD
+377 VCILFTIIPISKTYE

-401 SAHHSLNNHSKK
+401 SAHHSLNNYSKK
-413 VSALILILIFALCF
+413 ISALLLILIFALCF
-427 LIFNLTNDL
+427 LIFKLTNDI
-436 KLSFYIFGVIFFSF
+436 KLSVYIFGVVLISF

-459 FFISF
+459 FFLSF
-464 RKLRFKSGSL
+464 RKLKFKIGSL
-474 LELARKSLT
+474 LEIARKSLI

-506 NIIEESLDYK
+506 NIIEESLENK
-516 ITNTIDK
+516 IANTINK
-523 QAPNYFLIDIQPDQI
+523 QAPNYFLIDIQPNQI
-538 NEIKK
+538 NQVKALTAEF
-543 MTSDMIGIDSLNA
+543 IGEDSLNA

-563 ITAINNFKVES
+563 VTAINNLKVEN
-574 LKINKNINWVLK
+574 LKINKDVNWVLK
-586 KDRAFSWTN
+586 RDRAFSWSN
-595 KAPKNVKI
+595 KIPKNVKI
-603 ISGKWWPHDYKGPLL
+603 ISGEWWPNDYTGPLL
-618 VSLGD
+618 LSIGD

-631 KIGDKIKFNILGRN
+631 KIGDKIQFNILGRN
-645 FEAEIYNTREIIWEN
+645 FEAEIFNTREIIWQN

-674 QKAPH
+674 QNAPH
-679 SWIATTTTKN
+679 SWIATTTNTN
-689 KEMNNSLIEKI
+689 KEMNNALIEKI
-700 VSTFSNISSVSVEET
+700 VSNFSNISSVSVEET

-725 LITIVNSIAFVTLL
+725 LITIVNSIAFITLL

-752 KKDKLYEVAILKI
+752 KKDKLYEVAIFKI
-765 LGASPKKIIIL
+765 LGARPKKIIFL
-776 WLQEYL
+776 WLQEFL
-782 IIGLMASC
+782 IIGLMASL
-790 ISILVG
+790 ISILIG
-796 ISVSLIIVS
+796 MTVSFILVT
-805 YIFQIEYYINYNNLI
+805 YVFQIDYYFNYITLI
-820 ILSLIVPFLITIL
+820 TLSLIVPVLITIV

-842 YSKPLKILRYYNN
+842 YSKPLDVLRAYY

>member
-1 MVLLFK
+1 MILV
-7 MNLIKQKLFNF
+7 KQKIFDF

-54 LSKNLKYEI
+54 LSKNLKHEI

-78 TTYQKF
+78 TTYQEF
-84 PSRIKDWLEKNGKTS
+84 PIKIKEWLEKNGKTS
-99 LVVELRTMLTS
+99 LIVELRTMLTS
-110 NQSNGIKRRLVEL
+110 NQSVGLKRRIVEL
-123 KSVDQNWPLK
+123 KAVDQNWPLK
-133 GFPSIVPNQSISKS
+133 GVPIIVPNKSINKS
-147 LKINNNNNGALI
+147 LKMNDNNNGALI
-159 DESLKKQLGIQL
+159 DASLKKQLEIKV
-171 GDILQ
+171 GDVLQ

-181 IKINGIIKKE
+181 IQINGIIKKE

-201 GSRLLISNEALK
+201 GSRLLISNATLK

-239 SFLKKFVE
+239 SFLNKFVQG
-247 DTNISI
+247 TNISI
-253 KSIKNS
+253 KNIKNS
-259 TNNFNNFIEK
+259 TNNFNSFIEK

-313 NITVFKIYFFQIFFI
+313 NSIVFKIYFFQIIFI
-328 FLISIIPALIAGISV
+328 FLISIIPALIAGISI
-343 PFLLKNLINKS
+343 PFLLKTLISDS
-354 FLSLFEPSIFW
+354 FLSTFEPFIFW

-377 VCVLFTIIPISKTYD
+377 VCILFTIIPISKTYE

-401 SAHHSLNNHSKK
+401 SAHHSLNNYSKK
-413 VSALILILIFALCF
+413 ISALLLILIFALCF
-427 LIFNLTNDL
+427 LIFKLTNDI
-436 KLSFYIFGVIFFSF
+436 KLSVYIFGVVLISF

-459 FFISF
+459 FFLSF
-464 RKLRFKSGSL
+464 RKLKFKIGSL
-474 LELARKSLT
+474 LEIARKSLI

-506 NIIEESLDYK
+506 NIIEESLEHK
-516 ITNTIDK
+516 IANTINK
-523 QAPNYFLIDIQPDQI
+523 QAPNYFLIDIQPNQI
-538 NEIKK
+538 NQVKALTAEF
-543 MTSDMIGIDSLNA
+543 IGEDSLNA

-563 ITAINNFKVES
+563 VTAINNLKVEN
-574 LKINKNINWVLK
+574 LKINKDVNWVLK
-586 KDRAFSWTN
+586 RDRAFSWSN
-595 KAPKNVKI
+595 KIPKNVNI
-603 ISGKWWPHDYKGPLL
+603 ISGEWWPNDYTGPLL
-618 VSLGD
+618 LSIGD

-631 KIGDKIKFNILGRN
+631 KIGDKIQFNILGRN
-645 FEAEIYNTREIIWEN
+645 FEAEIFNTREIIWQN

-674 QKAPH
+674 QNAPH
-679 SWIATTTTKN
+679 SWIATTTNTN
-689 KEMNNSLIEKI
+689 KEMNNALIEKI
-700 VSTFSNISSVSVEET
+700 VSNFSNISSVSVEET

-725 LITIVNSIAFVTLL
+725 LITIVNSIAFITLL

-752 KKDKLYEVAILKI
+752 KKDKLYEVAIFKI
-765 LGASPKKIIIL
+765 LGARPKKIIFL
-776 WLQEYL
+776 WLQEFL
-782 IIGLMASC
+782 IIGLMASL
-790 ISILVG
+790 ISILIG
-796 ISVSLIIVS
+796 MSVSFILVT
-805 YIFQIEYYINYNNLI
+805 YIFQIDYYFNYITLI
-820 ILSLIVPFLITIL
+820 TLSLIVPFLITIV

-842 YSKPLKILRYYNN
+842 YSKPLDVLRAYY

>member
-1 MVLLFK
+1 MILV
-7 MNLIKQKLFNF
+7 KQKIFDF

-78 TTYQKF
+78 TTYQEF
-84 PSRIKDWLEKNGKTS
+84 PIKIKEWLEKNGKTS
-99 LVVELRTMLTS
+99 LIIELRTMLTS
-110 NQSNGIKRRLVEL
+110 NQSVGLKRRIVEL
-123 KSVDQNWPLK
+123 KAVDQNWPLK
-133 GFPSIVPNQSISKS
+133 GVPIIVPNKSINKS
-147 LKINNNNNGALI
+147 LKMNDNNNGALI
-159 DESLKKQLGIQL
+159 DASLKNQLEIKV
-171 GDILQ
+171 GDVLQ

-181 IKINGIIKKE
+181 IQINGIIKKE

-201 GSRLLISNEALK
+201 GSRLLISNATLK

-239 SFLKKFVE
+239 SFLNKFVQG
-247 DTNISI
+247 TNISI
-253 KSIKNS
+253 KNIKNS
-259 TNNFNNFIEK
+259 TNNFNSFIEK

-313 NITVFKIYFFQIFFI
+313 NSIVFKIYFFQIIFI
-328 FLISIIPALIAGISV
+328 FLISIIPALIAGISI
-343 PFLLKNLINKS
+343 PFLLKTLISDS
-354 FLSLFEPSIFW
+354 FLSTFEPFIFL

-377 VCVLFTIIPISKTYD
+377 VCILFTIIPISKTYE

-401 SAHHSLNNHSKK
+401 SAHHSLNNYSKK
-413 VSALILILIFALCF
+413 ISALLLILIFALCF
-427 LIFNLTNDL
+427 LIFKLTNDL
-436 KLSFYIFGVIFFSF
+436 KLSVYIFGVVLISF

-459 FFISF
+459 FFLSF
-464 RKLRFKSGSL
+464 RKLKFKIGSL
-474 LELARKSLT
+474 LEIARKSLI

-506 NIIEESLDYK
+506 NIIEESLEHK
-516 ITNTIDK
+516 IANTINK
-523 QAPNYFLIDIQPDQI
+523 QAPNYFLIDIQPNQI
-538 NEIKK
+538 NQVKALTAEF
-543 MTSDMIGIDSLNA
+543 IGEDSLNA

-563 ITAINNFKVES
+563 VTAINNIKVEN
-574 LKINKNINWVLK
+574 LKINKDVNWVLK
-586 KDRAFSWTN
+586 RDRAFSWSN
-595 KAPKNVKI
+595 KTPKNVKI
-603 ISGKWWPHDYKGPLL
+603 ISGEWWPNDYTGPLL
-618 VSLGD
+618 LSIGD

-631 KIGDKIKFNILGRN
+631 KIGDKIQFNILGRN
-645 FEAEIYNTREIIWEN
+645 FEAEIFNTREIIWQN

-674 QKAPH
+674 QNAPH
-679 SWIATTTTKN
+679 SWIATTTNTN
-689 KEMNNSLIEKI
+689 KEMNNALIEKI
-700 VSTFSNISSVSVEET
+700 VSNFSNISSVSVEET

-725 LITIVNSIAFVTLL
+725 LITIVNSIAFITLL

-752 KKDKLYEVAILKI
+752 KKDKLYEVAIFKI
-765 LGASPKKIIIL
+765 LGARPKKIIFL
-776 WLQEYL
+776 WLQEFL
-782 IIGLMASC
+782 IIGLMASL
-790 ISILVG
+790 ISILIG
-796 ISVSLIIVS
+796 MSVSFILVT
-805 YIFQIEYYINYNNLI
+805 YIFQIDYYFNYITLI
-820 ILSLIVPFLITIL
+820 TLSLIVPFLITIV

-842 YSKPLKILRYYNN
+842 YSKPLDVLRAYY

>member
-1 MVLLFK
+1 MILV
-7 MNLIKQKLFNF
+7 KQKIFDF

-54 LSKNLKYEI
+54 LSKNLKHEI

-78 TTYQKF
+78 TTYQEF
-84 PSRIKDWLEKNGKTS
+84 PIKIKEWLEKNGKTS
-99 LVVELRTMLTS
+99 LIVELRTMLTS
-110 NQSNGIKRRLVEL
+110 NQSVGLKRRIVEL
-123 KSVDQNWPLK
+123 KAVDQNWPLK
-133 GFPSIVPNQSISKS
+133 GVPIIVPNKSINKS
-147 LKINNNNNGALI
+147 LKMNDNNNGALI
-159 DESLKKQLGIQL
+159 DASLKKQLEIKV
-171 GDILQ
+171 GDVLQ

-181 IKINGIIKKE
+181 IQINGIIKKE

-201 GSRLLISNEALK
+201 GSRLLISNATLK

-239 SFLKKFVE
+239 SFLNKFVQG
-247 DTNISI
+247 TNISI
-253 KSIKNS
+253 KNIKNS
-259 TNNFNNFIEK
+259 TNNFNSFIDK

-313 NITVFKIYFFQIFFI
+313 NSIVFKIYFFQIIFI
-328 FLISIIPALIAGISV
+328 FLISIIPALIAGISI
-343 PFLLKNLINKS
+343 PFLLKTLISDS
-354 FLSLFEPSIFW
+354 FLSTFEPFIFW

-377 VCVLFTIIPISKTYD
+377 VCILFTIIPISKTYE

-401 SAHHSLNNHSKK
+401 SAHHSLNNYSKK
-413 VSALILILIFALCF
+413 ISALLLILIFALCF
-427 LIFNLTNDL
+427 LIFKLTNDI
-436 KLSFYIFGVIFFSF
+436 KLSVYIFGVVLISF

-459 FFISF
+459 FFLSF
-464 RKLRFKSGSL
+464 RKLKFKIGSL
-474 LELARKSLT
+474 LEIARKSLI

-506 NIIEESLDYK
+506 NIIEESLEHK
-516 ITNTIDK
+516 IANTINK
-523 QAPNYFLIDIQPDQI
+523 QAPNYFLIDIQPNQI
-538 NEIKK
+538 NQVKALTAEF
-543 MTSDMIGIDSLNA
+543 IGEDSLNA

-563 ITAINNFKVES
+563 VTAINNLKVEN
-574 LKINKNINWVLK
+574 LKINKDVNWVLK
-586 KDRAFSWTN
+586 RDRAFSWSN
-595 KAPKNVKI
+595 KIPKNVKI
-603 ISGKWWPHDYKGPLL
+603 ISGEWWPNDYTGPLL
-618 VSLGD
+618 LSIGD

-631 KIGDKIKFNILGRN
+631 KIGDKIQFNILGRN
-645 FEAEIYNTREIIWEN
+645 FEAEIFNTREIIWQN

-674 QKAPH
+674 QNAPH
-679 SWIATTTTKN
+679 SWIATTTNTN
-689 KEMNNSLIEKI
+689 KEMNNALIEKI
-700 VSTFSNISSVSVEET
+700 VSNFSNISSVSVEET

-725 LITIVNSIAFVTLL
+725 LITIVNSIAFITLL

-752 KKDKLYEVAILKI
+752 KKDKLYEVAIFKI
-765 LGASPKKIIIL
+765 LGARPKKIIFL
-776 WLQEYL
+776 WLQEFL
-782 IIGLMASC
+782 IIGLMASL
-790 ISILVG
+790 ISILIG
-796 ISVSLIIVS
+796 MSVSFILVT
-805 YIFQIEYYINYNNLI
+805 YIFQIDYYFNYITLI
-820 ILSLIVPFLITIL
+820 TLSLIVPVLITIV

-842 YSKPLKILRYYNN
+842 YSKPLDVLRAYY

>member
-1 MVLLFK
+1 MILV
-7 MNLIKQKLFNF
+7 KQKIFDF

-78 TTYQKF
+78 TTYQEF
-84 PSRIKDWLEKNGKTS
+84 PIKIKEWLEKNGKTS
-99 LVVELRTMLTS
+99 LIVELRTMLTS
-110 NQSNGIKRRLVEL
+110 NQSVGLKRRIVEL
-123 KSVDQNWPLK
+123 KAVDQNWPLK
-133 GFPSIVPNQSISKS
+133 GVPIIVPNKSINKS
-147 LKINNNNNGALI
+147 LKMNDNNNGALI
-159 DESLKKQLGIQL
+159 DASLKNQLEIKV
-171 GDILQ
+171 GDVLQ

-181 IKINGIIKKE
+181 IQINGIIKKE

-201 GSRLLISNEALK
+201 GSRLLISNATLK

-239 SFLKKFVE
+239 SFLNKFVQG
-247 DTNISI
+247 TNISI
-253 KSIKNS
+253 KNIKNS
-259 TNNFNNFIEK
+259 TNNFNSFIDK

-313 NITVFKIYFFQIFFI
+313 NSIVFKIYFFQIIFI
-328 FLISIIPALIAGISV
+328 FLISIIPALIAGISI
-343 PFLLKNLINKS
+343 PFLLKTLISDS
-354 FLSLFEPSIFW
+354 FLSTFEPFIFW

-377 VCVLFTIIPISKTYD
+377 VCILFTIIPISKTYE

-401 SAHHSLNNHSKK
+401 SAHHSLNNYSKK
-413 VSALILILIFALCF
+413 ISALLLILIFALCF
-427 LIFNLTNDL
+427 LIFKLTNDI
-436 KLSFYIFGVIFFSF
+436 KLSVYIFGVVLISF

-459 FFISF
+459 FFLSF
-464 RKLRFKSGSL
+464 RKLKFKIGSL
-474 LELARKSLT
+474 LEIARKSLI

-506 NIIEESLDYK
+506 NIIEESLEHK
-516 ITNTIDK
+516 IANTINK
-523 QAPNYFLIDIQPDQI
+523 QAPNYFLIDIQPNQI
-538 NEIKK
+538 NQVKALTAEF
-543 MTSDMIGIDSLNA
+543 IGEDSLNA

-563 ITAINNFKVES
+563 VTAINNLKVEN
-574 LKINKNINWVLK
+574 LKINKDVNWVLK
-586 KDRAFSWTN
+586 RDRAFSWSN
-595 KAPKNVKI
+595 KTPKNVKI
-603 ISGKWWPHDYKGPLL
+603 ISGKWWPNDYTGPLL
-618 VSLGD
+618 LSIGD

-631 KIGDKIKFNILGRN
+631 KIGDKIQFNILGRN
-645 FEAEIYNTREIIWEN
+645 FEAEIFNTREIIWQN

-674 QKAPH
+674 QNAPH
-679 SWIATTTTKN
+679 SWIATTTNTN
-689 KEMNNSLIEKI
+689 KEMNNALIEKI
-700 VSTFSNISSVSVEET
+700 VSNFSNISSVSVEET

-725 LITIVNSIAFVTLL
+725 LITIVNSIAFITLL

-752 KKDKLYEVAILKI
+752 KKDKLYEVAIFKI
-765 LGASPKKIIIL
+765 LGARPKKIIFL
-776 WLQEYL
+776 WLQEFL
-782 IIGLMASC
+782 IIGLMASL
-790 ISILVG
+790 ISILIG
-796 ISVSLIIVS
+796 MSVSFILVT
-805 YIFQIEYYINYNNLI
+805 YIFQIDYYFNYITLI
-820 ILSLIVPFLITIL
+820 TLSLIVPVLITIV

-842 YSKPLKILRYYNN
+842 YSKPLDVLRAYY

>member
-1 MVLLFK
+1 MILV
-7 MNLIKQKLFNF
+7 KQKIFDF

-54 LSKNLKYEI
+54 LSKNLKHEI

-78 TTYQKF
+78 TTYQEF
-84 PSRIKDWLEKNGKTS
+84 PIKIKEWLEKNGKTS
-99 LVVELRTMLTS
+99 LIVELRTMLTS
-110 NQSNGIKRRLVEL
+110 NQSVGLKRRIVEL
-123 KSVDQNWPLK
+123 KAVDQNWPLK
-133 GFPSIVPNQSISKS
+133 GVPIIVPNKSINKS
-147 LKINNNNNGALI
+147 LKMNDNNNGALI
-159 DESLKKQLGIQL
+159 DASLKNQLEIKV
-171 GDILQ
+171 GDVLQ

-181 IKINGIIKKE
+181 IQINGIIKKE

-201 GSRLLISNEALK
+201 GSRLLISNATLK

-239 SFLKKFVE
+239 SFLNKFVQG
-247 DTNISI
+247 TNISI
-253 KSIKNS
+253 KNIKNS
-259 TNNFNNFIEK
+259 TNNFNSFIDK

-313 NITVFKIYFFQIFFI
+313 NSIVFKIYFFQIIFI
-328 FLISIIPALIAGISV
+328 FLISIIPALIAGISI
-343 PFLLKNLINKS
+343 PFLLKTLISDS
-354 FLSLFEPSIFW
+354 FLSTFEPFIFL

-377 VCVLFTIIPISKTYD
+377 VCILFTIIPISKTYE

-401 SAHHSLNNHSKK
+401 SAHHSLNNYSKK
-413 VSALILILIFALCF
+413 ISALLLILIFALCL
-427 LIFNLTNDL
+427 LIFKLTNDL
-436 KLSFYIFGVIFFSF
+436 KLSVYIFGVVLISF

-459 FFISF
+459 FFLSF
-464 RKLRFKSGSL
+464 RKLKFKIGSL
-474 LELARKSLT
+474 LEIARKSLI

-506 NIIEESLDYK
+506 NIIEESLEHK
-516 ITNTIDK
+516 IANTINK
-523 QAPNYFLIDIQPDQI
+523 QAPNYFLIDIQPNQI
-538 NEIKK
+538 NQVKALTAEF
-543 MTSDMIGIDSLNA
+543 IGEDSLNA

-563 ITAINNFKVES
+563 VTAINNIKVEN
-574 LKINKNINWVLK
+574 LKINKDVNWVLK
-586 KDRAFSWTN
+586 RDRAFSWSN
-595 KAPKNVKI
+595 KTPKNVKI
-603 ISGKWWPHDYKGPLL
+603 ISGEWWPNDYTGPLL
-618 VSLGD
+618 LSIGD

-631 KIGDKIKFNILGRN
+631 KIGDKIQFNILGRN
-645 FEAEIYNTREIIWEN
+645 FEAEIFNTREIIWQN

-674 QKAPH
+674 QNAPH
-679 SWIATTTTKN
+679 SWIATTTNTN
-689 KEMNNSLIEKI
+689 KEMNNALIEKI
-700 VSTFSNISSVSVEET
+700 VSNFSNISSVSVEET

-725 LITIVNSIAFVTLL
+725 LITIVNSIAFITLL

-752 KKDKLYEVAILKI
+752 KKDKLYEVAIFKI
-765 LGASPKKIIIL
+765 LGARPKKIIFL
-776 WLQEYL
+776 WLQEFL
-782 IIGLMASC
+782 IIGLMASL
-790 ISILVG
+790 ISILIG
-796 ISVSLIIVS
+796 MSVSFILVT
-805 YIFQIEYYINYNNLI
+805 YIFQIDYYFNYITLI
-820 ILSLIVPFLITIL
+820 TLSLIVPFLITIV

-842 YSKPLKILRYYNN
+842 YSKPLDVLRAYY

>member
-1 MVLLFK
+1 MILV
-7 MNLIKQKLFNF
+7 KQKIFDF

-54 LSKNLKYEI
+54 LSKNLKHEI

-78 TTYQKF
+78 TTYQEF
-84 PSRIKDWLEKNGKTS
+84 PIKIKEWLEKNGKTS
-99 LVVELRTMLTS
+99 LIVELRTMLTS
-110 NQSNGIKRRLVEL
+110 NQSVGLKRRIVEL
-123 KSVDQNWPLK
+123 KAVDQNWPLK
-133 GFPSIVPNQSISKS
+133 GVPIIVPNKSINKS
-147 LKINNNNNGALI
+147 LKMNDNNNNNGALI
-159 DESLKKQLGIQL
+159 DASLQKQLEIKV
-171 GDILQ
+171 GDVLQ

-181 IKINGIIKKE
+181 IQINGIIKKE

-201 GSRLLISNEALK
+201 GSRLLISNATLK

-239 SFLKKFVE
+239 SFLNKFVQG
-247 DTNISI
+247 TNISI
-253 KSIKNS
+253 KNIKNS
-259 TNNFNNFIEK
+259 TNNFNSFIEK

-313 NITVFKIYFFQIFFI
+313 NSIVFKIYFFQIIFI
-328 FLISIIPALIAGISV
+328 FLISIIPALIAGISI
-343 PFLLKNLINKS
+343 PFLLKTLISDS
-354 FLSLFEPSIFW
+354 FLSTFEPFIFW

-377 VCVLFTIIPISKTYD
+377 VSILFTIIPISKTYE

-401 SAHHSLNNHSKK
+401 SAHHSLNNYSKK
-413 VSALILILIFALCF
+413 ISALLLILIFALCF
-427 LIFNLTNDL
+427 LIFKLTNDI
-436 KLSFYIFGVIFFSF
+436 KLSVYIFGVVLISF

-459 FFISF
+459 FFLSF
-464 RKLRFKSGSL
+464 RKLKFKIGSL
-474 LELARKSLT
+474 LEIARKSLI

-506 NIIEESLDYK
+506 NIIEESLEHK
-516 ITNTIDK
+516 IANTINK
-523 QAPNYFLIDIQPDQI
+523 QAPNYFLIDIQPNQI
-538 NEIKK
+538 NQVKALTAEF
-543 MTSDMIGIDSLNA
+543 IGEDSLNA

-563 ITAINNFKVES
+563 VTAINNLKVEN
-574 LKINKNINWVLK
+574 LKINKDVNWVLK
-586 KDRAFSWTN
+586 RDRAFSWSN
-595 KAPKNVKI
+595 KTPKNVKI
-603 ISGKWWPHDYKGPLL
+603 ISGEWWPNDYTGPLL
-618 VSLGD
+618 LSIGD

-631 KIGDKIKFNILGRN
+631 KIGDKIQFNILGRN
-645 FEAEIYNTREIIWEN
+645 FEAEIFNTREIIWQN

-674 QKAPH
+674 QNAPH
-679 SWIATTTTKN
+679 SWIATTTNTN
-689 KEMNNSLIEKI
+689 KEMNNALIEKI
-700 VSTFSNISSVSVEET
+700 VSNFSNISSVSVEET

-725 LITIVNSIAFVTLL
+725 LITIVNSIAFITLL

-752 KKDKLYEVAILKI
+752 KKDKLYEVAIFKI
-765 LGASPKKIIIL
+765 LGARPKKIIFL
-776 WLQEYL
+776 WLQEFL
-782 IIGLMASC
+782 IIGLMASL
-790 ISILVG
+790 ISILIG
-796 ISVSLIIVS
+796 MSVSFILVT
-805 YIFQIEYYINYNNLI
+805 YIFQIDYYFNYITLI
-820 ILSLIVPFLITIL
+820 TLSLIVPVLITIV

-842 YSKPLKILRYYNN
+842 YSKPLDVLRAYY

>member
-1 MVLLFK
+1 MILV
-7 MNLIKQKLFNF
+7 KQKIFDF

-54 LSKNLKYEI
+54 LSKNLKHEI

-78 TTYQKF
+78 TTYQEF
-84 PSRIKDWLEKNGKTS
+84 PIKIKEWLEKNGKTS
-99 LVVELRTMLTS
+99 LIVELRTMLTS
-110 NQSNGIKRRLVEL
+110 NQSGGLKRRIVEL
-123 KSVDQNWPLK
+123 KAVDQNWPLK
-133 GFPSIVPNQSISKS
+133 GVPIIVPNKSINKS
-147 LKINNNNNGALI
+147 LKMNDNNNGALI
-159 DESLKKQLGIQL
+159 DDSLKKQLEIKV
-171 GDILQ
+171 GDVLQ

-181 IKINGIIKKE
+181 IQINGIIKKE

-201 GSRLLISNEALK
+201 GSRLLISNATLK

-239 SFLKKFVE
+239 SFLNKFVQG
-247 DTNISI
+247 TNISI
-253 KSIKNS
+253 KNIKNS
-259 TNNFNNFIEK
+259 TNNFNSFIDK

-313 NITVFKIYFFQIFFI
+313 NSIVFKIYFFQIIFI
-328 FLISIIPALIAGISV
+328 FLISIIPALIAGISI
-343 PFLLKNLINKS
+343 PFLLKTLISDS
-354 FLSLFEPSIFW
+354 FLSTFEPFIFW

-377 VCVLFTIIPISKTYD
+377 VCILFTIIPISKTYE

-401 SAHHSLNNHSKK
+401 SAHHSLNNYSKK
-413 VSALILILIFALCF
+413 ISALLLILIFALCF
-427 LIFNLTNDL
+427 LIFKLTNDI
-436 KLSFYIFGVIFFSF
+436 KLSVYIFGVVLISF

-459 FFISF
+459 FFLSF
-464 RKLRFKSGSL
+464 RKLKFKIGSL
-474 LELARKSLT
+474 LEIARKSLI

-506 NIIEESLDYK
+506 NIIEESLEHK
-516 ITNTIDK
+516 IVNTINK
-523 QAPNYFLIDIQPDQI
+523 QAPNYFLIDIQPNQI
-538 NEIKK
+538 NQVKALTAEF
-543 MTSDMIGIDSLNA
+543 IGEDSLNA

-563 ITAINNFKVES
+563 VTAINNLKVEN
-574 LKINKNINWVLK
+574 LKINKDVNWVLK
-586 KDRAFSWTN
+586 RDRAFSWSN
-595 KAPKNVKI
+595 KIPKNVKI
-603 ISGKWWPHDYKGPLL
+603 ISGEWWPNDYTGPLL
-618 VSLGD
+618 LSIGD

-631 KIGDKIKFNILGRN
+631 KIGDKIQFNILGRN
-645 FEAEIYNTREIIWEN
+645 FEAEIFNTREIIWQN

-674 QKAPH
+674 QNAPH
-679 SWIATTTTKN
+679 SWIATTTNTN
-689 KEMNNSLIEKI
+689 KEMNNALIEKI
-700 VSTFSNISSVSVEET
+700 VSNFSNISSVSVEET

-725 LITIVNSIAFVTLL
+725 LITIVNSIAFITLL

-752 KKDKLYEVAILKI
+752 KKDKLYEVAIFKI
-765 LGASPKKIIIL
+765 LGARPKKIIFL
-776 WLQEYL
+776 WLQEFL
-782 IIGLMASC
+782 IIGLMASL
-790 ISILVG
+790 ISILIG
-796 ISVSLIIVS
+796 MSVSFILVT
-805 YIFQIEYYINYNNLI
+805 YIFQIDYYFNYITLI
-820 ILSLIVPFLITIL
+820 TLSLIVPVLITIV

-842 YSKPLKILRYYNN
+842 YSKPLDVLRAYY

>member
-1 MVLLFK
+1 MILV
-7 MNLIKQKLFNF
+7 KQKIFDF

-54 LSKNLKYEI
+54 LSKNLKHEI

-78 TTYQKF
+78 TTYQEF
-84 PSRIKDWLEKNGKTS
+84 PIKIKEWLEKNGKTS
-99 LVVELRTMLTS
+99 LIVELRTMLTS
-110 NQSNGIKRRLVEL
+110 NQSVGLKRRIVEL
-123 KSVDQNWPLK
+123 KAVDQNWPLK
-133 GFPSIVPNQSISKS
+133 GIPIIVPNKSINKS
-147 LKINNNNNGALI
+147 LKMNDNNNGALI
-159 DESLKKQLGIQL
+159 DASLQKQLEIKV
-171 GDILQ
+171 GDVLQ

-181 IKINGIIKKE
+181 IQINGIIKKE

-201 GSRLLISNEALK
+201 GSRLLISNATLK

-239 SFLKKFVE
+239 SFLNKFVQG
-247 DTNISI
+247 TNISI
-253 KSIKNS
+253 KNIKNS
-259 TNNFNNFIEK
+259 TNNFNSFIDK

-313 NITVFKIYFFQIFFI
+313 NSIVFKIYFFQIIFI
-328 FLISIIPALIAGISV
+328 FLISIIPALIAGISI
-343 PFLLKNLINKS
+343 PFLLKTLISDS
-354 FLSLFEPSIFW
+354 FLSTFEPFIFW

-377 VCVLFTIIPISKTYD
+377 VSILFTIIPISKTYE

-401 SAHHSLNNHSKK
+401 SAHHSLNNYSKK
-413 VSALILILIFALCF
+413 ISALLLILIFALCF
-427 LIFNLTNDL
+427 LIFKLTNDI
-436 KLSFYIFGVIFFSF
+436 KLSVYIFGVVLISF

-459 FFISF
+459 FFLSF
-464 RKLRFKSGSL
+464 SKLKFKIGSL
-474 LELARKSLT
+474 LEIARKSLI

-506 NIIEESLDYK
+506 NIIEESLENK
-516 ITNTIDK
+516 IANTINK
-523 QAPNYFLIDIQPDQI
+523 QAPNYFLIDIQPNQI
-538 NEIKK
+538 NQVKALTAEF
-543 MTSDMIGIDSLNA
+543 IGEDSLNA

-563 ITAINNFKVES
+563 VTAINNLKVEN
-574 LKINKNINWVLK
+574 LKINKDVNWVLK
-586 KDRAFSWTN
+586 RDRAFSWSN
-595 KAPKNVKI
+595 KIPKNVNI
-603 ISGKWWPHDYKGPLL
+603 ISGEWWPNDYTGPLL
-618 VSLGD
+618 LSIGD

-631 KIGDKIKFNILGRN
+631 KIGDKIQFNILGRN
-645 FEAEIYNTREIIWEN
+645 FEAEIFNTREIIWQN

-674 QKAPH
+674 QNAPH
-679 SWIATTTTKN
+679 SWIATTTNTN
-689 KEMNNSLIEKI
+689 KEMNNALIEKI
-700 VSTFSNISSVSVEET
+700 VSNFSNISSVSVEET

-725 LITIVNSIAFVTLL
+725 LITIVNSIAFITLL

-752 KKDKLYEVAILKI
+752 KKDKLYEVAIFKI
-765 LGASPKKIIIL
+765 LGARPKKIIFL
-776 WLQEYL
+776 WLQEFL
-782 IIGLMASC
+782 IIGLMASL
-790 ISILVG
+790 ISILIG
-796 ISVSLIIVS
+796 MSVSFILVT
-805 YIFQIEYYINYNNLI
+805 YIFQIDYYFNYITLI
-820 ILSLIVPFLITIL
+820 TLSLIVPVLITIV

-842 YSKPLKILRYYNN
+842 YSKPLDVLRAYY

>member
-1 MVLLFK
+1 MILV
-7 MNLIKQKLFNF
+7 KQKIFDF
-18 NFLKLSL
+18 DFLKLSL

-54 LSKNLKYEI
+54 LSKNLKHEI

-78 TTYQKF
+78 TTYQEF
-84 PSRIKDWLEKNGKTS
+84 PIKIKEWLEKNGKTS
-99 LVVELRTMLTS
+99 LIVELRTMLTS
-110 NQSNGIKRRLVEL
+110 NQSVGLKRRIVEL
-123 KSVDQNWPLK
+123 KAVDQNWPLK
-133 GFPSIVPNQSISKS
+133 GVPIIVPNKSINKS
-147 LKINNNNNGALI
+147 LKMNDNNNGALI
-159 DESLKKQLGIQL
+159 DASLKNQLEIKV
-171 GDILQ
+171 GDVLQ

-181 IKINGIIKKE
+181 IQINGIIKKE

-201 GSRLLISNEALK
+201 GSRLLISNATLK

-239 SFLKKFVE
+239 SFLNKFVQG
-247 DTNISI
+247 TNISI
-253 KSIKNS
+253 KNIKNS
-259 TNNFNNFIEK
+259 TNNFNSFIDK

-313 NITVFKIYFFQIFFI
+313 NSIVFKIYFFQIIFI
-328 FLISIIPALIAGISV
+328 FLISIIPALIAGISI
-343 PFLLKNLINKS
+343 PFLLKTLISDS
-354 FLSLFEPSIFW
+354 FLSTFEPFIFW

-377 VCVLFTIIPISKTYD
+377 VCILFTIIPISKTYE

-401 SAHHSLNNHSKK
+401 SAHHSLNNYSKK
-413 VSALILILIFALCF
+413 ISALLLILIFALCF
-427 LIFNLTNDL
+427 LIFKLTNDI
-436 KLSFYIFGVIFFSF
+436 KLSVYIFGVVLISF

-459 FFISF
+459 FFLFF
-464 RKLRFKSGSL
+464 RKLKFKIGSL
-474 LELARKSLT
+474 LEIARKSLI

-506 NIIEESLDYK
+506 NIIEESLEHK
-516 ITNTIDK
+516 IANTINK
-523 QAPNYFLIDIQPDQI
+523 QAPNYFLIDIQPNQI
-538 NEIKK
+538 NQVKALTAEF
-543 MTSDMIGIDSLNA
+543 IGEDSLNA

-563 ITAINNFKVES
+563 VTAINNIKVEN
-574 LKINKNINWVLK
+574 LKINKDVNWVLK
-586 KDRAFSWTN
+586 RDRAFSWSN
-595 KAPKNVKI
+595 KIPKNVKI
-603 ISGKWWPHDYKGPLL
+603 ISGEWWPNDYTGPLL
-618 VSLGD
+618 LSIGD

-631 KIGDKIKFNILGRN
+631 KIGDKIQFNILGRN
-645 FEAEIYNTREIIWEN
+645 FEAEIFNTREIIWQN

-674 QKAPH
+674 QNAPH
-679 SWIATTTTKN
+679 SWIATTTNTN
-689 KEMNNSLIEKI
+689 KEMNNALIEKI
-700 VSTFSNISSVSVEET
+700 VSNFSNISSVSVEET

-725 LITIVNSIAFVTLL
+725 LITIVNSIAFITLL

-752 KKDKLYEVAILKI
+752 KKDKLYEVAIFKI
-765 LGASPKKIIIL
+765 LGARPKKIIFL
-776 WLQEYL
+776 WLQEFL
-782 IIGLMASC
+782 IIGLMASL
-790 ISILVG
+790 ISILIG
-796 ISVSLIIVS
+796 MSVSFILVTH
-805 YIFQIEYYINYNNLI
+805 IFQIDYYFNYITLI
-820 ILSLIVPFLITIL
+820 TLSLIVPVLITIV

-842 YSKPLKILRYYNN
+842 YSKPLDVLRAYY

>member
-1 MVLLFK
+1 MILV
-7 MNLIKQKLFNF
+7 KQKIFDF

-54 LSKNLKYEI
+54 LSKNLKHEI

-78 TTYQKF
+78 TTYQEF
-84 PSRIKDWLEKNGKTS
+84 PIKIKEWLEKNGKTS
-99 LVVELRTMLTS
+99 LIVELRTMLTS
-110 NQSNGIKRRLVEL
+110 NQSVGLKRRIVEL
-123 KSVDQNWPLK
+123 KAVDQNWPLK
-133 GFPSIVPNQSISKS
+133 GVPIIVPNKSINKS
-147 LKINNNNNGALI
+147 LKMNDNNNGALI
-159 DESLKKQLGIQL
+159 DASLQKQLEIKV
-171 GDILQ
+171 GDVLQ

-181 IKINGIIKKE
+181 IQINGIIKKE

-201 GSRLLISNEALK
+201 GSRLLISNATLK

-239 SFLKKFVE
+239 SFLNKFVQG
-247 DTNISI
+247 TNISI
-253 KSIKNS
+253 KNIKNS
-259 TNNFNNFIEK
+259 TNNFNSFIDK

-313 NITVFKIYFFQIFFI
+313 NSIVFKIYFFQIIFI
-328 FLISIIPALIAGISV
+328 FLISIIPALIAGISI
-343 PFLLKNLINKS
+343 PFLLKTLISDS
-354 FLSLFEPSIFW
+354 FLSTFEPFIFW

-377 VCVLFTIIPISKTYD
+377 VCILFTIIPISKTYE

-401 SAHHSLNNHSKK
+401 SAHHSLNNYSKK
-413 VSALILILIFALCF
+413 ISALLLILIFALCF
-427 LIFNLTNDL
+427 LIFKLTNDL
-436 KLSFYIFGVIFFSF
+436 KLSVYIFGVVLISF

-459 FFISF
+459 FFLSF
-464 RKLRFKSGSL
+464 RKLKFKIGSL
-474 LELARKSLT
+474 LEIARKSLI

-506 NIIEESLDYK
+506 NIIEESLEHK
-516 ITNTIDK
+516 IANTINK
-523 QAPNYFLIDIQPDQI
+523 QAPNYFLIDIQPNQI
-538 NEIKK
+538 NQVKALTAEF
-543 MTSDMIGIDSLNA
+543 IGEDSLNA

-563 ITAINNFKVES
+563 VTAINNLKVEN
-574 LKINKNINWVLK
+574 LKINKDVNWVLK
-586 KDRAFSWTN
+586 RDRAFSWSN
-595 KAPKNVKI
+595 KIPKNVKI
-603 ISGKWWPHDYKGPLL
+603 ISGEWWPNDYTGPLL
-618 VSLGD
+618 LSIGD

-631 KIGDKIKFNILGRN
+631 KIGDKIQFNILGRN
-645 FEAEIYNTREIIWEN
+645 FEAEIFNTREIIWQN

-674 QKAPH
+674 QNAPH
-679 SWIATTTTKN
+679 SWIATTTNTN
-689 KEMNNSLIEKI
+689 KEMNNALIEKI
-700 VSTFSNISSVSVEET
+700 VSNFSNISAVSVEET

-725 LITIVNSIAFVTLL
+725 LITIVNSIAFITLL

-752 KKDKLYEVAILKI
+752 KKDKLYEVAIFKI
-765 LGASPKKIIIL
+765 LGARPKKIIFL
-776 WLQEYL
+776 WLQEFL
-782 IIGLMASC
+782 IIGLMASL
-790 ISILVG
+790 ISILIG
-796 ISVSLIIVS
+796 MSVSFILVT
-805 YIFQIEYYINYNNLI
+805 YIFQIDYYFNYITLI
-820 ILSLIVPFLITIL
+820 TLSLIVPVLITIV

-842 YSKPLKILRYYNN
+842 YSKPLDVLRAYY

>member
-1 MVLLFK
+1 MILV
-7 MNLIKQKLFNF
+7 KQKIFDF

-54 LSKNLKYEI
+54 LSKNLKHEI

-78 TTYQKF
+78 TTYQEF
-84 PSRIKDWLEKNGKTS
+84 PIKIKEWLEKNGKTS
-99 LVVELRTMLTS
+99 LIVELRTMLTS
-110 NQSNGIKRRLVEL
+110 NQSVGLKRRIVEL
-123 KSVDQNWPLK
+123 KAVDQNWPLK
-133 GFPSIVPNQSISKS
+133 GVPIIVPNKSINKS
-147 LKINNNNNGALI
+147 LKMNDNNNGALI
-159 DESLKKQLGIQL
+159 DASLKKQLEIKV
-171 GDILQ
+171 GDVLQ

-181 IKINGIIKKE
+181 IQINGIIKKE

-201 GSRLLISNEALK
+201 GSRLLISNATLK

-239 SFLKKFVE
+239 SFLNKFVQG
-247 DTNISI
+247 TNISI
-253 KSIKNS
+253 KNIKNS
-259 TNNFNNFIEK
+259 TNNFNSFIDK

-313 NITVFKIYFFQIFFI
+313 NSIVFKIYFFQIIFI
-328 FLISIIPALIAGISV
+328 FLISIIPALIAGISI
-343 PFLLKNLINKS
+343 PFLLKTLISDS
-354 FLSLFEPSIFW
+354 FLSTFEPFIFW

-377 VCVLFTIIPISKTYD
+377 VSILFTIIPISKTYE

-401 SAHHSLNNHSKK
+401 SAHHSLNNYSKK
-413 VSALILILIFALCF
+413 ISALLLILIFALCF
-427 LIFNLTNDL
+427 LIFKLTNDI
-436 KLSFYIFGVIFFSF
+436 KLSVYIFGVVLISF

-459 FFISF
+459 FFLFF
-464 RKLRFKSGSL
+464 RNLKFKIGSL
-474 LELARKSLT
+474 LEIARKSLI

-506 NIIEESLDYK
+506 NIIEESLEHK
-516 ITNTIDK
+516 IANTINK
-523 QAPNYFLIDIQPDQI
+523 QAPNYFLIDIQPNQI
-538 NEIKK
+538 NQVKALTAEF
-543 MTSDMIGIDSLNA
+543 IGEDSLNA

-563 ITAINNFKVES
+563 VTAINNLKVEN
-574 LKINKNINWVLK
+574 LKINKDVNWVLK
-586 KDRAFSWTN
+586 RDRAFSWSN
-595 KAPKNVKI
+595 KTPKNVKI
-603 ISGKWWPHDYKGPLL
+603 ISGEWWPNDYTGPLL
-618 VSLGD
+618 LSIGD

-631 KIGDKIKFNILGRN
+631 KIGDKIQFNILGRN
-645 FEAEIYNTREIIWEN
+645 FEAEIFNTREIIWQN

-674 QKAPH
+674 QNAPH
-679 SWIATTTTKN
+679 SWIATTTNTN
-689 KEMNNSLIEKI
+689 KEMNNALIEKI
-700 VSTFSNISSVSVEET
+700 VSNFSNISSVSVEET

-725 LITIVNSIAFVTLL
+725 LITIVNSIAFITLL

-752 KKDKLYEVAILKI
+752 KKDKLYEVAIFKI
-765 LGASPKKIIIL
+765 LGARPKKIIFL
-776 WLQEYL
+776 WLQEFL
-782 IIGLMASC
+782 IIGLMASL
-790 ISILVG
+790 ISILIG
-796 ISVSLIIVS
+796 MSVSFILVT
-805 YIFQIEYYINYNNLI
+805 YIFQIDYYFNYITLI
-820 ILSLIVPFLITIL
+820 TLSLIVPVLITIV

-842 YSKPLKILRYYNN
+842 YSKPLDVLRAYY